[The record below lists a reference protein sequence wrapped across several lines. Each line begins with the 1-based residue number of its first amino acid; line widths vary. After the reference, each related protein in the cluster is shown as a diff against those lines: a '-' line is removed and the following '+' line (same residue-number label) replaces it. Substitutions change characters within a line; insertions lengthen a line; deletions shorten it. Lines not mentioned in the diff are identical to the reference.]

1 MKQLTSLRSFPSQ
14 HKSTWLGLIFSLFCM
29 GLFAQ
34 NDSIPGEP
42 YTVFDA
48 DRDYNDYRY
57 NRAQSAF
64 LQLVR
69 DDADFNDKKVI
80 QSLADTY
87 FFNSQYNQS
96 YTWYR
101 KLISLYP
108 DDVQSIYYLRASI
121 SARSSENYSIA
132 DRYMQQYFVMEK
144 GTVIED
150 LYIDDLNYLDSIAD
164 LRPKYIVETTK
175 INTEQSDFSS
185 AFFGP
190 DKLVFS
196 STYQASG
203 QRDYQWTG
211 EPFLD
216 LYIADIGEEGQL
228 ENTEQ
233 IEGDINTAFHESSA
247 VFTKDLDRVYFTR
260 NNYKNGKKR
269 ADRKNTVRLK
279 LLTATV
285 DDDGNWSDVEELPFN
300 NDNYSVAHP
309 ALSLDG
315 KKLYFASDMPGTT
328 GESDLWYVDIY
339 KDGSYGD
346 PINLGQK
353 VNTEGRESFPY
364 IAEDGALYFT
374 SDALVGFGGFD
385 LFKAELTNS
394 GIARAP
400 ENMGL
405 PINSAGDDFGF
416 LLQTDTNTGYIS
428 SNRDGN
434 RGSASDQIYYFKPS
448 KCVVEIEGIVTDT
461 NTGNLMPGA
470 TVKLLDMGMNV
481 IAEQI
486 VQQDARYSFPEQVE
500 CGQAYYLITENGLA
514 YSIAETTFI
523 APTTSQTVSV
533 DMAIETFSQDCPPY
547 DLGCL
552 LGLNPIYFDLNKYY
566 IRPDAEI
573 ELTKVYNAMIRF
585 PEMIIRIESHTDSRS
600 PQSYNLRLSQNRATS
615 TRNWLIQRGI
625 APSRLTAVGYGESQ
639 LINRCA
645 DGVPCS
651 EAEHQLNRRS
661 MFLIENYSMLPM
673 SAISTSNRPA
683 QPSLQVARPA
693 VNTATTTTP
702 VSPPIPPIVQ
712 STPPAIPPVVVPPAQ
727 VNTPQ
732 QTTAPQ
738 VVAPTP
744 QPTAVQPTEQA
755 SSDAA
760 QPSEAPD
767 EEPSTIVTQ
776 VNPKPTVQNTPSTN
790 AEGENTTEQPTVRS
804 ADEAL
809 QILENHR
816 NQSKDETNDLKQ
828 NRATTPNTEPQS
840 IVIKIKENS
849 PPPPTKPIPTSANSP
864 KSNEVMNEN
873 APKVRS
879 AEEALKILE
888 NYRKNKQGSTPNVTT
903 PAKTKVKPNN
913 DLLPENLPN
922 EKAPADT
929 LNDIVAQIKAN
940 NNNIVSNNMQS
951 ILNQSEVIYVVQ
963 IAALINRRDVN
974 HKVFRGLGG
983 LSIEKFKEFHRYLYR
998 PTTSYKQAKMAQ
1010 RHVISKGF
1018 KKSFVVAY
1026 VNGTRTS
1033 ALEVAKL
1040 NRK

>member
-1 MKQLTSLRSFPSQ
+1 MKQITSLETLRCNQ
-14 HKSTWLGLIFSLFCM
+14 TIYWLGVVFILLVFSSAI
-29 GLFAQ
+29 GQ
-34 NDSIPGEP
+34 NDSIPKEP
-42 YTVFDA
+42 YNIFDA

-69 DDADFNDKKVI
+69 DDADFTDKKVI

-108 DDVQSIYYLRASI
+108 EDIKSIYYLRASI
-121 SARSSENYSIA
+121 SARSNENYSIA
-132 DRYMQQYFVMEK
+132 DRYMQKYFSMVK

-150 LYIDDLNYLDSIAD
+150 LYVADLNYLDSIAE

-185 AFFGP
+185 AFFGQ

-196 STYQASG
+196 STFQASG
-203 QRDYQWTG
+203 QRDYDWTG

-216 LYIADIGEEGQL
+216 LYIADIGDEGQL
-228 ENTEQ
+228 ENTQ
-233 IEGDINTAFHESSA
+233 KIEGDINTAFHESSA
-247 VFTKDLDRVYFTR
+247 VFTKDLKTVYFTR

-269 ADRKNTVRLK
+269 TDRKNTVRLK
-279 LLTATV
+279 LLTASV
-285 DDDGNWSDVEELPFN
+285 DEDGNWSDVEELPFN

-315 KKLYFASDMPGTT
+315 KKLFFASDMPGTT

-364 IAEDGALYFT
+364 IASNGNFYFT
-374 SDALVGFGGFD
+374 SDALIGFGGFD
-385 LFKAELTNS
+385 VFKAELSDS
-394 GIARAP
+394 GIARDP

-448 KCVVEIEGIVTDT
+448 KCVVEITGLVRDS

-470 TVKLLDMGMNV
+470 TVKLLDMGMNI

-486 VQQDARYSFPEQVE
+486 VQQDARYSFPEEVE

-514 YSIAETTFI
+514 YSIAETTFV
-523 APTTSQTVSV
+523 APTTSQSISV
-533 DMAIETFSQDCPPY
+533 DMEIETFSKDCPPY

-552 LGLNPIYFDLNKYY
+552 LGLNPIYFDLNKYF
-566 IRPDAEI
+566 IRQDAEI
-573 ELTKVYNAMIRF
+573 ELTKVFNAMIRF
-585 PEMIIRIESHTDSRS
+585 PELIIRIESHTDSRS

-625 APSRLTAVGYGESQ
+625 APTRLTAVGYGESQ

-645 DGVPCS
+645 DGVPCT

-661 MFLIENYSMLPM
+661 MFIIENYQILSGGSGTYRL
-673 SAISTSNRPA
+673 NRPTQA
-683 QPSLQVARPA
+683 NSQVPMPN
-693 VNTATTTTP
+693 VNTPTIAAMPSPIPQPIESRVQYTNPTRPTP
-702 VSPPIPPIVQ
+702 VVPPVRV
-712 STPPAIPPVVVPPAQ
+712 SHSSNAIPPVVTSP
-727 VNTPQ
+727 
-732 QTTAPQ
+732 
-738 VVAPTP
+738 
-744 QPTAVQPTEQA
+744 
-755 SSDAA
+755 
-760 QPSEAPD
+760 
-767 EEPSTIVTQ
+767 
-776 VNPKPTVQNTPSTN
+776 
-790 AEGENTTEQPTVRS
+790 
-804 ADEAL
+804 AL
-809 QILENHR
+809 QSTLQGQEMPDAIVVQDRSNSSP
-816 NQSKDETNDLKQ
+816 QSKNEQ
-828 NRATTPNTEPQS
+828 Q
-840 IVIKIKENS
+840 
-849 PPPPTKPIPTSANSP
+849 PP
-864 KSNEVMNEN
+864 
-873 APKVRS
+873 VRS
-879 AEEALKILE
+879 AEEALKILDNHRNQNGE
-888 NYRKNKQGSTPNVTT
+888 VTPINLRPPAPSQTIVIQVKSKTNTAEDSTISKTSPTVRSAEEALQILKNHRNKTQAANSKPYKPVS
-903 PAKTKVKPNN
+903 AKALANTGVRPV
-913 DLLPENLPN
+913 NLPN
-922 EKAPADT
+922 EKEPSDT
-929 LNDIVAQIKAN
+929 LDEIVAKLKVKQNPSLSFNAQKALADAD
-940 NNNIVSNNMQS
+940 V
-951 ILNQSEVIYVVQ
+951 VYVVQ

-974 HKVFRGLGG
+974 HKVFRGLSG
-983 LSIEKFKEFHRYLYR
+983 LSTEKFREFHRYLYR
-998 PTTSYKQAKMAQ
+998 PTASYQQAKIAKQ
-1010 RHVISKGF
+1010 HVISKGF
-1018 KKSFVVAY
+1018 TKAFIVAY

-1033 ALEVAKL
+1033 AWEVAKL
-1040 NRK
+1040 NNQN

>member
-1 MKQLTSLRSFPSQ
+1 MKQFTSLETLRRNQTIS
-14 HKSTWLGLIFSLFCM
+14 WLVTLVFTLIFSSAL
-29 GLFAQ
+29 AQ
-34 NDSIPGEP
+34 NDSIPNKP

-48 DRDYNDYRY
+48 DRDYDDYRY

-64 LQLVR
+64 LKLVR
-69 DDADFNDKKVI
+69 DDADFTDKKVI

-108 DDVQSIYYLRASI
+108 EDIKSIHYLRASI
-121 SARSSENYSIA
+121 SARSNENYAIA
-132 DRYMQQYFVMEK
+132 DRYMQQYFRIEK

-150 LYIDDLNYLDSIAD
+150 LYVEDLNYLDSIAE

-185 AFFGP
+185 AFFGK

-203 QRDYQWTG
+203 QRDYDWTG

-228 ENTEQ
+228 ENTQQ

-247 VFTKDLDRVYFTR
+247 VFSKDLDRVYFTR

-285 DDDGNWSDVEELPFN
+285 DDDGNWSDVEELSFN

-364 IAEDGALYFT
+364 VGDDGNLYFT

-385 LFKAELTNS
+385 VFKAELSDS
-394 GIARAP
+394 GIARDP

-448 KCVVEIEGIVTDT
+448 KCVVEISGLVKDS
-461 NTGNLMPGA
+461 NTGELMPGA
-470 TVKLLDMGMNV
+470 TVKLLDMGMNI

-486 VQQDARYSFPEQVE
+486 VQQDARYSFPEEVE
-500 CGQAYYLITENGLA
+500 CGEAYYLITENGLA
-514 YSIAETTFI
+514 YSVAETTFV
-523 APTTSQTVSV
+523 APTSSQSVSV

-566 IRPDAEI
+566 IRSDAEI
-573 ELTKVYNAMIRF
+573 ELTKVFNAMTRF
-585 PEMIIRIESHTDSRS
+585 PELIVRIESHTDSRS

-625 APSRLTAVGYGESQ
+625 APSRLTAIGYGESQ

-645 DGVPCS
+645 DGVPCT

-661 MFLIENYSMLPM
+661 MFIIENYQMLPM
-673 SAISTSNRPA
+673 GTTSTPTRPA
-683 QPSLQVARPA
+683 QAYSQVPRPT
-693 VNTATTTTP
+693 VNTAATATVPSPFPQPTAPRIQNTTP
-702 VSPPIPPIVQ
+702 TRPTPVVPPVRVSPPP
-712 STPPAIPPVVVPPAQ
+712 SAIPPVVTSPPAQ
-727 VNTPQ
+727 NTPRDQ
-732 QTTAPQ
+732 EEPAPIVIQ
-738 VVAPTP
+738 VTP
-744 QPTAVQPTEQA
+744 QPKVQTPPSPVSESKA
-755 SSDAA
+755 S
-760 QPSEAPD
+760 ENG
-767 EEPSTIVTQ
+767 STQQGLDTQ
-776 VNPKPTVQNTPSTN
+776 QTP
-790 AEGENTTEQPTVRS
+790 VRS
-804 ADEAL
+804 AEEAL
-809 QILENHR
+809 QILENRR
-816 NQSKDETNDLKQ
+816 NQDVKAVPKS
-828 NRATTPNTEPQS
+828 PQPPAS
-840 IVIKIKENS
+840 PQTIVIQIKPEPKTEERSITTTKTS
-849 PPPPTKPIPTSANSP
+849 PP
-864 KSNEVMNEN
+864 
-873 APKVRS
+873 VRS
-879 AEEALKILE
+879 AEEALQIL
-888 NYRKNKQGSTPNVTT
+888 KNHRNKTQETNSNTPKRTGTKTSLHQGL
-903 PAKTKVKPNN
+903 KPV
-913 DLLPENLPN
+913 NLPN
-922 EKAPADT
+922 EQAPADT
-929 LNDIVAQIKAN
+929 LDDIVAKLKAN
-940 NNNIVSNNMQS
+940 KNNSASFNAKNVLADADIV
-951 ILNQSEVIYVVQ
+951 YVVQ

-974 HKVFRGLGG
+974 HKVFRGLSG
-983 LSIEKFKEFHRYLYR
+983 LSTEKFREFHRYLYR
-998 PTTSYKQAKMAQ
+998 PTASYQQAKIAQ

-1018 KKSFVVAY
+1018 TKAFIVAY

-1033 ALEVAKL
+1033 AREVAKL
-1040 NRK
+1040 NNQN

>member
-1 MKQLTSLRSFPSQ
+1 MKQFTSLGTLRSNQSIYWFGIVFFM
-14 HKSTWLGLIFSLFCM
+14 LVFSSVI
-29 GLFAQ
+29 AQ
-34 NDSIPGEP
+34 NDSIPKEP
-42 YTVFDA
+42 YNVFDA
-48 DRDYNDYRY
+48 DRDYNDFRY

-64 LQLVR
+64 LKLVR
-69 DDADFNDKKVI
+69 DDADFTDKKVI

-108 DDVQSIYYLRASI
+108 EDIKPIYYLRASI
-121 SARSSENYSIA
+121 SARSNENYAIA
-132 DRYMQQYFVMEK
+132 DRYMQQYFRMEK

-150 LYIDDLNYLDSIAD
+150 LYVTDLNYLDSIAE

-185 AFFGP
+185 AFFGK

-203 QRDYQWTG
+203 QRDYEWTG

-228 ENTEQ
+228 ENTQQ

-247 VFTKDLDRVYFTR
+247 VFTKDLKTVYFTR

-269 ADRKNTVRLK
+269 TDRKNTVRLK
-279 LLTATV
+279 LLTASV
-285 DDDGNWSDVEELPFN
+285 DEDGNWSDVEELPFN

-315 KKLYFASDMPGTT
+315 KKLFFASDMPGTT

-364 IAEDGALYFT
+364 IADDGTLYFT
-374 SDALVGFGGFD
+374 SDALLGFGGFD
-385 LFKAELTNS
+385 IFKAELSDS
-394 GIARAP
+394 GIARDP

-416 LLQTDTNTGYIS
+416 LIQTETNTGYIS

-448 KCVVEIEGIVTDT
+448 KCVVEITGLVRDS

-470 TVKLLDMGMNV
+470 TVKLLDMGMNI

-486 VQQDARYSFPEQVE
+486 VQQDARYSFPEEVE

-514 YSIAETTFI
+514 YSVAETTFV
-523 APTTSQTVSV
+523 APTTSQSVSV
-533 DMAIETFSQDCPPY
+533 DMEIETFSQDCPPY

-552 LGLNPIYFDLNKYY
+552 LGLNPIYFDLNKYF

-573 ELTKVYNAMIRF
+573 ELTKVFNAMIRF
-585 PEMIIRIESHTDSRS
+585 PELIIRIESHTDSRS

-625 APSRLTAVGYGESQ
+625 APSRLSAVGYGESQ

-645 DGVPCS
+645 DGVPCT

-661 MFLIENYSMLPM
+661 MFIIENYQILSGGSGTYKL
-673 SAISTSNRPA
+673 NRPTQA
-683 QPSLQVARPA
+683 YSQVAMPNVNTPTTAVMPPPVTQSIVPRVQNTSQTRPAPVVPSLQVSPQPIATPP
-693 VNTATTTTP
+693 VVTSQTPSVGTA
-702 VSPPIPPIVQ
+702 PPSQ
-712 STPPAIPPVVVPPAQ
+712 STPKVQEEPVAIVIQ
-727 VNTPQ
+727 VRPN
-732 QTTAPQ
+732 
-738 VVAPTP
+738 
-744 QPTAVQPTEQA
+744 A
-755 SSDAA
+755 SSQTPLNAS
-760 QPSEAPD
+760 SETEVKYFESEQLQQNQND
-767 EEPSTIVTQ
+767 E
-776 VNPKPTVQNTPSTN
+776 TPS
-790 AEGENTTEQPTVRS
+790 
-804 ADEAL
+804 
-809 QILENHR
+809 
-816 NQSKDETNDLKQ
+816 
-828 NRATTPNTEPQS
+828 
-840 IVIKIKENS
+840 
-849 PPPPTKPIPTSANSP
+849 
-864 KSNEVMNEN
+864 
-873 APKVRS
+873 VRS
-879 AEEALKILE
+879 AEEALQILE
-888 NYRKNKQGSTPNVTT
+888 IHRNQNEKVTPTT
-903 PAKTKVKPNN
+903 PQPPPSSQPIVIQVKAEPNSEKNSTVTPKTSPQVRSAEEALQILQNHRNKTQSANSKPSISTTTIVSTNTGN
-913 DLLPENLPN
+913 KPVNLPN
-922 EKAPADT
+922 ENAPADT
-929 LNDIVAQIKAN
+929 LDTIVAKLKAKHNSSSSFNAQKALAGADIV
-940 NNNIVSNNMQS
+940 
-951 ILNQSEVIYVVQ
+951 YVVQ

-974 HKVFRGLGG
+974 HKVFRGLSG
-983 LSIEKFKEFHRYLYR
+983 LSTEKFKEFHRYLYR
-998 PTTSYKQAKMAQ
+998 PTASYQQAKIAQ
-1010 RHVISKGF
+1010 QHVISKGF
-1018 KKSFVVAY
+1018 TKAFIVAY
-1026 VNGTRTS
+1026 VSGSRTS
-1033 ALEVAKL
+1033 AWEVAKL
-1040 NRK
+1040 RNQN

>member
-1 MKQLTSLRSFPSQ
+1 MKQITSLETLRCNQ
-14 HKSTWLGLIFSLFCM
+14 TIYWLGIVFILLVFSSAI
-29 GLFAQ
+29 GQ
-34 NDSIPGEP
+34 NDSIPKEP
-42 YTVFDA
+42 YNIFDA

-69 DDADFNDKKVI
+69 DDADFTDKKVI

-108 DDVQSIYYLRASI
+108 EDIKSIYYLRASI
-121 SARSSENYSIA
+121 SARSNENYSIA
-132 DRYMQQYFVMEK
+132 DRYMQKYFSMVK

-150 LYIDDLNYLDSIAD
+150 LYVADLNYLDSIAE

-185 AFFGP
+185 AFFGQ

-196 STYQASG
+196 STFQASG
-203 QRDYQWTG
+203 QRDYDWTG

-216 LYIADIGEEGQL
+216 LYIADIGDEGQL
-228 ENTEQ
+228 ENTQ
-233 IEGDINTAFHESSA
+233 KIEGDINTAFHESSA
-247 VFTKDLDRVYFTR
+247 VFTKDLKTVYFTR

-269 ADRKNTVRLK
+269 TDRKNTVRLK
-279 LLTATV
+279 LLTASV
-285 DDDGNWSDVEELPFN
+285 DEDGNWSDVEELPFN

-315 KKLYFASDMPGTT
+315 KKLFFASDMPGTT

-364 IAEDGALYFT
+364 IASNGNFYFT
-374 SDALVGFGGFD
+374 SDALIGFGGFD
-385 LFKAELTNS
+385 VFKAELSDS
-394 GIARAP
+394 GIARDP

-448 KCVVEIEGIVTDT
+448 KCVVEITGLVRDS

-470 TVKLLDMGMNV
+470 TVKLLDMGMNI

-486 VQQDARYSFPEQVE
+486 VQQDARYSFPEEVE

-514 YSIAETTFI
+514 YSIAETTFV
-523 APTTSQTVSV
+523 APTTSQSISV
-533 DMAIETFSQDCPPY
+533 DMEIETFSKDCPPY
-547 DLGCL
+547 ALGCL
-552 LGLNPIYFDLNKYY
+552 LGLNPIYFDLNKYF
-566 IRPDAEI
+566 IRQDAEI
-573 ELTKVYNAMIRF
+573 ELTKVFNAMIRF
-585 PEMIIRIESHTDSRS
+585 PELIIRIESHTDSRS

-625 APSRLTAVGYGESQ
+625 APTRLTAVGYGESQ

-645 DGVPCS
+645 DGVPCT

-661 MFLIENYSMLPM
+661 MFIIENYQILSGGSGTYRL
-673 SAISTSNRPA
+673 NRPTQA
-683 QPSLQVARPA
+683 NSQVPMPN
-693 VNTATTTTP
+693 VNTPTIAAMP
-702 VSPPIPPIVQ
+702 FPIPQPTEPRVQ
-712 STPPAIPPVVVPPAQ
+712 NPKPTRPMPVVPPVRVSLPANAIPPVVTSP
-727 VNTPQ
+727 
-732 QTTAPQ
+732 
-738 VVAPTP
+738 
-744 QPTAVQPTEQA
+744 
-755 SSDAA
+755 
-760 QPSEAPD
+760 
-767 EEPSTIVTQ
+767 
-776 VNPKPTVQNTPSTN
+776 
-790 AEGENTTEQPTVRS
+790 
-804 ADEAL
+804 AL
-809 QILENHR
+809 QSTLQGQEMPDAIVVQDRSNSSP
-816 NQSKDETNDLKQ
+816 QSKNEQ
-828 NRATTPNTEPQS
+828 Q
-840 IVIKIKENS
+840 
-849 PPPPTKPIPTSANSP
+849 PP
-864 KSNEVMNEN
+864 
-873 APKVRS
+873 VRS
-879 AEEALKILE
+879 AEEALKILDNHRNQNGE
-888 NYRKNKQGSTPNVTT
+888 VTPINLRPPAPSQTIVIQVKPKTNTAEDSTISKTSPTVRSAEEALQILKNHRNKTQAANSKPYNPV
-903 PAKTKVKPNN
+903 PAKALANTGVRPV
-913 DLLPENLPN
+913 NLPN
-922 EKAPADT
+922 EKAPSDT
-929 LNDIVAQIKAN
+929 LDEIVAKLKVKQNPSLSFNAQKALADAD
-940 NNNIVSNNMQS
+940 V
-951 ILNQSEVIYVVQ
+951 VYVVQ

-974 HKVFRGLGG
+974 HKVFRGLSG
-983 LSIEKFKEFHRYLYR
+983 LSTEKFREFHRYLYR
-998 PTTSYKQAKMAQ
+998 PTASYQQAKIAQ
-1010 RHVISKGF
+1010 QHVISKGF
-1018 KKSFVVAY
+1018 TKAFIVAY

-1033 ALEVAKL
+1033 AWEVAKL
-1040 NRK
+1040 NNQN

>member
-1 MKQLTSLRSFPSQ
+1 MKQFTSLETLCSNQ
-14 HKSTWLGLIFSLFCM
+14 TIYWLGMVFITLVFSSAI
-29 GLFAQ
+29 AQ
-34 NDSIPGEP
+34 NDSIPNEP
-42 YTVFDA
+42 YNIFDA
-48 DRDYNDYRY
+48 DRDYDDYRY

-69 DDADFNDKKVI
+69 DDADFTDKKVI

-108 DDVQSIYYLRASI
+108 EDIKSIYYLRASI
-121 SARSSENYSIA
+121 SARSNENYAIA
-132 DRYMQQYFVMEK
+132 DRYMQQYFRMEK

-150 LYIDDLNYLDSIAD
+150 LYVSDLNYLDSIAE

-185 AFFGP
+185 AFFGE

-203 QRDYQWTG
+203 QRDYDWTG

-216 LYIADIGEEGQL
+216 LYIADIGDEGQL
-228 ENTEQ
+228 ENTQQ

-247 VFTKDLDRVYFTR
+247 VFTKDLETVYFTR
-260 NNYKNGKKR
+260 NNFKNGKKR
-269 ADRKNTVRLK
+269 TDRKNTVRLK
-279 LLTATV
+279 LLSASV
-285 DDDGNWSDVEELPFN
+285 DEDGNWSDVEELPFN

-315 KKLYFASDMPGTT
+315 KKLFFASDMPGTT

-364 IAEDGALYFT
+364 IADDGTLYFT
-374 SDALVGFGGFD
+374 SDALIGFGGFD
-385 LFKAELTNS
+385 VFKAELSDS
-394 GIARAP
+394 GIARDP

-416 LLQTDTNTGYIS
+416 LLKTETNTGYIS

-448 KCVVEIEGIVTDT
+448 KCVVEITGLVRDI

-470 TVKLLDMGMNV
+470 TVKLLDMGMNI

-486 VQQDARYSFPEQVE
+486 VQQDARYSFPEEVE

-514 YSIAETTFI
+514 YSIAETTFV
-523 APTTSQTVSV
+523 APTTSQSVSV
-533 DMAIETFSQDCPPY
+533 DMEIETFSQDCPPY

-552 LGLNPIYFDLNKYY
+552 LGLNPIYFDLNKYF

-573 ELTKVYNAMIRF
+573 ELTKVFNAMIRF
-585 PEMIIRIESHTDSRS
+585 PELIVRIESHTDSRS

-625 APSRLTAVGYGESQ
+625 APSRLSAFGYGESQ

-645 DGVPCS
+645 DGVPCT

-661 MFLIENYSMLPM
+661 MFIIENYQMLPANM
-673 SAISTSNRPA
+673 TSTPTPPTQAYSQVSRP
-683 QPSLQVARPA
+683 S
-693 VNTATTTTP
+693 VNTPTTATVPPLVRPTTVPRVQNTPTTRPTP
-702 VSPPIPPIVQ
+702 VVPPARVS
-712 STPPAIPPVVVPPAQ
+712 STPTAIPPVVTSAPPVATPPPTQSTPEGKEEAAAIVVQ
-727 VNTPQ
+727 VRPNPSSQTPPNAL
-732 QTTAPQ
+732 TETSIKAPESESS
-738 VVAPTP
+738 P
-744 QPTAVQPTEQA
+744 Q
-755 SSDAA
+755 S
-760 QPSEAPD
+760 
-767 EEPSTIVTQ
+767 
-776 VNPKPTVQNTPSTN
+776 QNTQ
-790 AEGENTTEQPTVRS
+790 QPPVRS
-804 ADEAL
+804 AEEAL

-816 NQSKDETNDLKQ
+816 NQSGELTPKTPQPPASSQTIVIQVKPKTTTEEDSK
-828 NRATTPNTEPQS
+828 TTPKT
-840 IVIKIKENS
+840 S
-849 PPPPTKPIPTSANSP
+849 PP
-864 KSNEVMNEN
+864 
-873 APKVRS
+873 VRS
-879 AEEALKILE
+879 AEEALQILQ
-888 NYRKNKQGSTPNVTT
+888 NHRNKTQSTNSNPSKPIPTIASANTQ
-903 PAKTKVKPNN
+903 TKPV
-913 DLLPENLPN
+913 NLPN
-922 EKAPADT
+922 ENAPADT
-929 LNDIVAQIKAN
+929 LDAIVATLKAKQNSSSSFNAQKALADADIV
-940 NNNIVSNNMQS
+940 
-951 ILNQSEVIYVVQ
+951 YVVQ

-974 HKVFRGLGG
+974 HKVFRGLSG
-983 LSIEKFKEFHRYLYR
+983 LSTEKFREFHRYLYR
-998 PTTSYKQAKMAQ
+998 PSASYQQAKIAQ

-1018 KKSFVVAY
+1018 TKAFIVAY
-1026 VNGTRTS
+1026 VNGARTS
-1033 ALEVAKL
+1033 AWEVAKL
-1040 NRK
+1040 NNQN

>member
-1 MKQLTSLRSFPSQ
+1 MKQFTSLGTLRSNQSIY
-14 HKSTWLGLIFSLFCM
+14 WLGIVFFMLAFS
-29 GLFAQ
+29 GVIAQ
-34 NDSIPGEP
+34 NDSIPKEP
-42 YTVFDA
+42 YNVFDA
-48 DRDYNDYRY
+48 DRDYNDFRY

-64 LQLVR
+64 LKLVR
-69 DDADFNDKKVI
+69 DDADFTDKKVI

-108 DDVQSIYYLRASI
+108 EDIKPIYYLRASI
-121 SARSSENYSIA
+121 SARSNENYAIA
-132 DRYMQQYFVMEK
+132 DRYMQQYFRMEK

-150 LYIDDLNYLDSIAD
+150 LYVTDLNYLDSIAE

-185 AFFGP
+185 AFFGK

-203 QRDYQWTG
+203 QRDYEWTG

-228 ENTEQ
+228 ENTQQ

-247 VFTKDLDRVYFTR
+247 VFTKDLKTVYFTR
-260 NNYKNGKKR
+260 NNFKNGKKR
-269 ADRKNTVRLK
+269 SDRKNTVRLK
-279 LLTATV
+279 LMTANV

-315 KKLYFASDMPGTT
+315 KKLFFASDMPGTT

-364 IAEDGALYFT
+364 IADDGNLYFT
-374 SDALVGFGGFD
+374 SDALLGFGGFD
-385 LFKAELTNS
+385 IFKAELSDS
-394 GIARAP
+394 GIARDP

-416 LLQTDTNTGYIS
+416 LIQTETNTGYIS

-448 KCVVEIEGIVTDT
+448 KCVVEITGIVTDSK
-461 NTGNLMPGA
+461 TGNLMPGA
-470 TVKLLDMGMNV
+470 TVKLLDMGMNM

-486 VQQDARYSFPEQVE
+486 VQQDARYSFPEEVE
-500 CGQAYYLITENGLA
+500 CGQVYYLITENGLA
-514 YSIAETTFI
+514 YSIAETTFV
-523 APTTSQTVSV
+523 APTTSQSVSV
-533 DMAIETFSQDCPPY
+533 DMEIETFSQDCPPY

-552 LGLNPIYFDLNKYY
+552 LGLNPIYFDLNKYF

-573 ELTKVYNAMIRF
+573 ELTKVFNAMIRF
-585 PEMIIRIESHTDSRS
+585 PELIIRIESHTDSRS

-625 APSRLTAVGYGESQ
+625 APTRLSAVGYGESQ

-645 DGVPCS
+645 DGVPCT

-661 MFLIENYSMLPM
+661 MFIIENYQILSGGSGTYKLNRPIQNHSQVPTPNVNTPTKEVMPPPVTQTTVPGVQNT
-673 SAISTSNRPA
+673 SPKRPAPVVPPVRISTT
-683 QPSLQVARPA
+683 PS
-693 VNTATTTTP
+693 T
-702 VSPPIPPIVQ
+702 
-712 STPPAIPPVVVPPAQ
+712 IPPVVTSTSPVETSPPLQ
-727 VNTPQ
+727 GTPQ
-732 QTTAPQ
+732 LQ
-738 VVAPTP
+738 
-744 QPTAVQPTEQA
+744 
-755 SSDAA
+755 
-760 QPSEAPD
+760 
-767 EEPSTIVTQ
+767 EEPDAIVIQ
-776 VNPKPTVQNTPSTN
+776 VRPNSSSQSKNEQQTPI
-790 AEGENTTEQPTVRS
+790 RS
-804 ADEAL
+804 AEEAL
-809 QILENHR
+809 QILESHR
-816 NQSKDETNDLKQ
+816 NQNEEVTP
-828 NRATTPNTEPQS
+828 TTPQPPVASQP
-840 IVIKIKENS
+840 IVIQVQVKPTPEKDSTTPITS
-849 PPPPTKPIPTSANSP
+849 PR
-864 KSNEVMNEN
+864 
-873 APKVRS
+873 VRS
-879 AEEALKILE
+879 AEEALQILQ
-888 NYRKNKQGSTPNVTT
+888 NHRNKTQSANSKPSKSTLTT
-903 PAKTKVKPNN
+903 ASTNTGTKPV
-913 DLLPENLPN
+913 NLPN
-922 EKAPADT
+922 ENAPADT
-929 LNDIVAQIKAN
+929 LDTIVAKLKAKHNSSSSFNAQKALADADIV
-940 NNNIVSNNMQS
+940 
-951 ILNQSEVIYVVQ
+951 YVVQ
-963 IAALINRRDVN
+963 IAALINRKDVN
-974 HKVFRGLGG
+974 NRVFRGLSG
-983 LSIEKFKEFHRYLYR
+983 LSTEKFRDFHRYLYR
-998 PTTSYKQAKMAQ
+998 PTASYQQAKIAQ

-1018 KKSFVVAY
+1018 TTAFIVAY

-1040 NRK
+1040 NNQN

>member
-1 MKQLTSLRSFPSQ
+1 MKQFTSLETLRRNQTIS
-14 HKSTWLGLIFSLFCM
+14 WLVTLVFTLIFSSAL
-29 GLFAQ
+29 AQ
-34 NDSIPGEP
+34 NDSIPNKP

-48 DRDYNDYRY
+48 DRDYDDYRY

-69 DDADFNDKKVI
+69 DDADFTDKKVI

-108 DDVQSIYYLRASI
+108 EDIKSIYYLRASI
-121 SARSSENYSIA
+121 SARSNENYAIA
-132 DRYMQQYFVMEK
+132 DRYMQQYFRMEK

-150 LYIDDLNYLDSIAD
+150 LYVEDLNYLDSIAE
-164 LRPKYIVETTK
+164 LRPKYIVEKTK

-185 AFFGP
+185 AFFGK

-203 QRDYQWTG
+203 QRDYDWTG

-228 ENTEQ
+228 ENTQQ

-285 DDDGNWSDVEELPFN
+285 DDDGNWSDVEELSFN

-364 IAEDGALYFT
+364 VADDGNLYFT

-385 LFKAELTNS
+385 VFKAELSDS
-394 GIARAP
+394 GIARDP

-448 KCVVEIEGIVTDT
+448 KCVVEIRGLVKDS
-461 NTGNLMPGA
+461 NTGELMPGA
-470 TVKLLDMGMNV
+470 TVKLLDMGMNI

-486 VQQDARYSFPEQVE
+486 VQQDARYSFPEEVE
-500 CGQAYYLITENGLA
+500 CGEAYYLITENGLA
-514 YSIAETTFI
+514 YSVAETTFV
-523 APTTSQTVSV
+523 APTTSQSVSV

-573 ELTKVYNAMIRF
+573 ELTKVFNAMTRF
-585 PEMIIRIESHTDSRS
+585 PELIVRIESHTDSRS

-615 TRNWLIQRGI
+615 TRNWLLQRGI
-625 APSRLTAVGYGESQ
+625 APSRLSAVGYGESQ

-645 DGVPCS
+645 DGVPCT

-661 MFLIENYSMLPM
+661 MFIIENYQMLPM
-673 SAISTSNRPA
+673 GTTSTPTRPA
-683 QPSLQVARPA
+683 QAYLQVTRPT
-693 VNTATTTTP
+693 VNTAATAAVPSPIPQPIAPRVQNTTP
-702 VSPPIPPIVQ
+702 TIPTPVVPPVRVSPPP
-712 STPPAIPPVVVPPAQ
+712 SAIPPVVTSTPPVVTSPPAQ
-727 VNTPQ
+727 NTPRGQ
-732 QTTAPQ
+732 EEPAPIVIQ
-738 VVAPTP
+738 VTP
-744 QPTAVQPTEQA
+744 QPNVQTPPSAVSESKESENGSTQQGLNTQTQQP
-755 SSDAA
+755 
-760 QPSEAPD
+760 P
-767 EEPSTIVTQ
+767 
-776 VNPKPTVQNTPSTN
+776 
-790 AEGENTTEQPTVRS
+790 VRS
-804 ADEAL
+804 AKEAL

-816 NQSKDETNDLKQ
+816 NQDAKAVPK
-828 NRATTPNTEPQS
+828 TPQPPAPPQT
-840 IVIKIKENS
+840 IVIQFKPEPTTEERSTTTKTS
-849 PPPPTKPIPTSANSP
+849 PP
-864 KSNEVMNEN
+864 
-873 APKVRS
+873 VRS
-879 AEEALKILE
+879 AAEALQILE
-888 NYRKNKQGSTPNVTT
+888 NHRNKTQNPNTPKRIGTQTSLNQGL
-903 PAKTKVKPNN
+903 KPV
-913 DLLPENLPN
+913 NLPN
-922 EKAPADT
+922 EQAPADT
-929 LNDIVAQIKAN
+929 LDDIVAKLKAN
-940 NNNIVSNNMQS
+940 KNNSASFNLQNVLADADIV
-951 ILNQSEVIYVVQ
+951 YVVQ

-974 HKVFRGLGG
+974 HKVFRGLSG
-983 LSIEKFKEFHRYLYR
+983 LSTEKFREFHRYLYR
-998 PTTSYKQAKMAQ
+998 PTASYQQAKIAQ

-1018 KKSFVVAY
+1018 TKAFIVAY

-1033 ALEVAKL
+1033 AREVAKL
-1040 NRK
+1040 NNQN

>member
-1 MKQLTSLRSFPSQ
+1 MKQFTSLETLRSNQ
-14 HKSTWLGLIFSLFCM
+14 TIYWLGMVFITLVFSSAI
-29 GLFAQ
+29 AQ
-34 NDSIPGEP
+34 NDSISNEP
-42 YTVFDA
+42 YNIFDA

-57 NRAQSAF
+57 NRAQSVF

-69 DDADFNDKKVI
+69 DDADFTDKKVI

-108 DDVQSIYYLRASI
+108 EDIKSIYYLRASI
-121 SARSSENYSIA
+121 SARSNENYAIA
-132 DRYMQQYFVMEK
+132 DRYMQQYFRMEK

-150 LYIDDLNYLDSIAD
+150 LYVTDLNYLDSIAE

-185 AFFGP
+185 AFFGE

-203 QRDYQWTG
+203 QRDYDWTG

-216 LYIADIGEEGQL
+216 LYIADIGDEGQL
-228 ENTEQ
+228 ENTQQ

-247 VFTKDLDRVYFTR
+247 VFSKDLKTVYFTR

-269 ADRKNTVRLK
+269 TDRKNTVRLK
-279 LLTATV
+279 LLKASV
-285 DDDGNWSDVEELPFN
+285 DEDGNWSDVEELPFN

-315 KKLYFASDMPGTT
+315 RKLFFASDMPGTT

-339 KDGSYGD
+339 KDDSYGD

-364 IAEDGALYFT
+364 IADDGTLYFT
-374 SDALVGFGGFD
+374 SDALIGFGGFD
-385 LFKAELTNS
+385 LFKAELTDS
-394 GIARAP
+394 GIARDP

-416 LLQTDTNTGYIS
+416 LLTSETNTGYIS

-448 KCVVEIEGIVTDT
+448 KCVVEITGLVRDS

-470 TVKLLDMGMNV
+470 TVKLLDMGMNI

-486 VQQDARYSFPEQVE
+486 VQQDARYSFPEEVE

-514 YSIAETTFI
+514 YSIAETTFV
-523 APTTSQTVSV
+523 APTTSQSVSV
-533 DMAIETFSQDCPPY
+533 DMEIETLSQDCPPY

-552 LGLNPIYFDLNKYY
+552 LGLNPIYFDLNKYF

-573 ELTKVYNAMIRF
+573 ELTKVFNAMIRF
-585 PEMIIRIESHTDSRS
+585 PELIVRIESHTDSRS

-625 APSRLTAVGYGESQ
+625 APSRLSAFGFGESK

-645 DGVPCS
+645 DGVPCT

-661 MFLIENYSMLPM
+661 MFLIENYQMLPTSM
-673 SAISTSNRPA
+673 TSTPTRPTQA
-683 QPSLQVARPA
+683 YSQAPRPT
-693 VNTATTTTP
+693 VNTPTPAAVPSPVPTTTVPRVQNTP
-702 VSPPIPPIVQ
+702 PTRSSPVVPPVRVSQPPI
-712 STPPAIPPVVVPPAQ
+712 AIPPVVTSAPPVVTPTSTQ
-727 VNTPQ
+727 NTPQ
-732 QTTAPQ
+732 GQDEAAAIVIQ
-738 VVAPTP
+738 VRPNPTP
-744 QPTAVQPTEQA
+744 QSPPSA
-755 SSDAA
+755 
-760 QPSEAPD
+760 PSETAIK
-767 EEPSTIVTQ
+767 STESELSPQ
-776 VNPKPTVQNTPSTN
+776 SQNTQ
-790 AEGENTTEQPTVRS
+790 QPPVRS
-804 ADEAL
+804 AEEAL

-816 NQSKDETNDLKQ
+816 NQSGEL
-828 NRATTPNTEPQS
+828 TPKTPQPQAS
-840 IVIKIKENS
+840 SQTIVIQVKPKPTTEEDSTTLKAS
-849 PPPPTKPIPTSANSP
+849 PP
-864 KSNEVMNEN
+864 
-873 APKVRS
+873 VRS
-879 AEEALKILE
+879 AEEALRILQ
-888 NYRKNKQGSTPNVTT
+888 NHRNKTQAANSKPPKPTPTKASTNTGI
-903 PAKTKVKPNN
+903 KPV
-913 DLLPENLPN
+913 NLPN

-929 LNDIVAQIKAN
+929 LDAIVAKLKAKQNSSSSFNAQKALADADIV
-940 NNNIVSNNMQS
+940 
-951 ILNQSEVIYVVQ
+951 YVVQ

-974 HKVFRGLGG
+974 HKVFRGLSG
-983 LSIEKFKEFHRYLYR
+983 LSTEKFREFHRYLYR
-998 PTTSYKQAKMAQ
+998 PTASYQQAKIAQ

-1018 KKSFVVAY
+1018 TKAFIVAY

-1033 ALEVAKL
+1033 AWEIAKL
-1040 NRK
+1040 NNQN

>member
-1 MKQLTSLRSFPSQ
+1 MKQLTSLRSFPSH
-14 HKSTWLGLIFSLFCM
+14 HKNSWLGLIFSLFCM

-48 DRDYNDYRY
+48 DRDFNDYRY

-101 KLISLYP
+101 KLISLSP

-132 DRYMQQYFVMEK
+132 DRYMQQYFAMEN
-144 GTVIED
+144 GSVIED

-164 LRPKYIVETTK
+164 LRPRYIVETTK
-175 INTEQSDFSS
+175 INTDQSDFSS

-203 QRDYQWTG
+203 QRDYDWTG

-216 LYIADIGEEGQL
+216 LYIADIGEDGQL

-269 ADRKNTVRLK
+269 SDRKNTVRLK

-364 IAEDGALYFT
+364 IAEDGVLYFT

-448 KCVVEIEGIVTDT
+448 KCVVEITGIVTDT
-461 NTGNLMPGA
+461 DTGNLMPGA

-500 CGQAYYLITENGLA
+500 CGQAYYLVTENGLA

-533 DMAIETFSQDCPPY
+533 DMAIETYSQDCPPY

-552 LGLNPIYFDLNKYY
+552 LGLKPIYFDLNKYF

-573 ELTKVYNAMIRF
+573 ELTKVFNAMIRF
-585 PEMIIRIESHTDSRS
+585 PELIIRIESHTDSRS

-625 APSRLTAVGYGESQ
+625 APTRLSAVGYGESQ

-645 DGVPCS
+645 DGVPCT

-661 MFLIENYSMLPM
+661 MFIIENYQILSGGSGTYKL
-673 SAISTSNRPA
+673 NRPI
-683 QPSLQVARPA
+683 QPSPSLARP
-693 VNTATTTTP
+693 VLNTPTTTTP
-702 VSPPIPPIVQ
+702 ISTPIPPRAQ
-712 STPPAIPPVVVPPAQ
+712 SRPPATPPVVVPTIQ
-727 VNTPQ
+727 LNTPQ
-732 QTTAPQ
+732 QTNVPQAVVPIPAQTTQQLSAIASQPNAAPG
-738 VVAPTP
+738 
-744 QPTAVQPTEQA
+744 
-755 SSDAA
+755 
-760 QPSEAPD
+760 
-767 EEPSTIVTQ
+767 EEPARIIIQ
-776 VNPKPTVQNTPSTN
+776 VNPKPTIQNTANTN
-790 AEGENTTEQPTVRS
+790 ADVEKTTGQPIVRS
-804 ADEAL
+804 ANEAL
-809 QILENHR
+809 QILETHR

-828 NRATTPNTEPQS
+828 NQTKTTPNTNPQA
-840 IVIKIKENS
+840 IVIKIKQDS
-849 PPPPTKPIPTSANSP
+849 QPPPRKPIPTLSNPPNPNKMANGTVSR
-864 KSNEVMNEN
+864 
-873 APKVRS
+873 VRS
-879 AEEALKILE
+879 AKEALKILE
-888 NYRKNKQGSTPNVTT
+888 NYRNNKLSGIPN
-903 PAKTKVKPNN
+903 ATKLTKPTAKPNN

-929 LNDIVAQIKAN
+929 LNEILAHIKAN
-940 NNNIVSNNMQS
+940 NNYITSTNMQS
-951 ILNQSEVIYVVQ
+951 ILEQSDVIYVVQ

-998 PTTSYKQAKMAQ
+998 PTTSYKHAKMAQ

-1018 KKSFVVAY
+1018 KKSFIVAY
-1026 VNGTRTS
+1026 VNGKRTS
-1033 ALEVAKL
+1033 AWEVARMS
-1040 NRK
+1040 NNN

>member
-1 MKQLTSLRSFPSQ
+1 MKQLTSLRSFSSH
-14 HKSTWLGLIFSLFCM
+14 HKSAWLGLIFSLFCM

-48 DRDYNDYRY
+48 DRDFNDYSY

-108 DDVQSIYYLRASI
+108 DDVQPIYYLRASI

-203 QRDYQWTG
+203 QRDYEWTG

-233 IEGDINTAFHESSA
+233 IEGDVNTAFHESSA

-309 ALSLDG
+309 AMSLDG

-448 KCVVEIEGIVTDT
+448 KCVVEITGIVTDT

-481 IAEQI
+481 IVEQI
-486 VQQDARYSFPEQVE
+486 VQQDARYSFPEEVE
-500 CGQAYYLITENGLA
+500 CGQAYYLVTENGLA
-514 YSIAETTFI
+514 YSIAETTFV
-523 APTTSQTVSV
+523 APATSQTVSV

-625 APSRLTAVGYGESQ
+625 APSRLSAVGYGESQ

-661 MFLIENYSMLPM
+661 MFLIENYSMLQM
-673 SAISTSNRPA
+673 SATSTSNRPT
-683 QPSLQVARPA
+683 QPSPQVARPV
-693 VNTATTTTP
+693 VNTPTTAT
-702 VSPPIPPIVQ
+702 PISPPIVQ

-732 QTTAPQ
+732 QNIAPQ

-744 QPTAVQPTEQA
+744 SPNPVKSTQQA
-755 SSDAA
+755 SSNAA
-760 QPSEAPD
+760 QPNAAPD
-767 EEPSTIVTQ
+767 EEPTTIVIQ
-776 VNPKPTVQNTPSTN
+776 VNPKPTVQNTTNTN
-790 AEGENTTEQPTVRS
+790 AENENTTGQPTIRS
-804 ADEAL
+804 AA
-809 QILENHR
+809 
-816 NQSKDETNDLKQ
+816 
-828 NRATTPNTEPQS
+828 
-840 IVIKIKENS
+840 
-849 PPPPTKPIPTSANSP
+849 
-864 KSNEVMNEN
+864 
-873 APKVRS
+873 
-879 AEEALKILE
+879 EALKILE
-888 NYRKNKQGSTPNVTT
+888 NYRKNKQGSTPNAAT
-903 PAKTKVKPNN
+903 PAKTIVKPNN

-940 NNNIVSNNMQS
+940 NDYIALTNMQS

-1018 KKSFVVAY
+1018 KKSFIVAY

-1033 ALEVAKL
+1033 APEVAKL

>member
-1 MKQLTSLRSFPSQ
+1 
-14 HKSTWLGLIFSLFCM
+14 M

-101 KLISLYP
+101 KLISLSP

-132 DRYMQQYFVMEK
+132 DRYMQQYFAMEK

-150 LYIDDLNYLDSIAD
+150 LYIGDLNYLDSIAD
-164 LRPKYIVETTK
+164 LRPRYIVETTK
-175 INTEQSDFSS
+175 INTDQSDFSS

-203 QRDYQWTG
+203 QRDYDWTG

-216 LYIADIGEEGQL
+216 IYIADIGEDGQL

-269 ADRKNTVRLK
+269 SDRKNTVRLK

-364 IAEDGALYFT
+364 IAEDGVLYFT

-394 GIARAP
+394 GIAREP

-448 KCVVEIEGIVTDT
+448 KCVVEIAGIVTDAD
-461 NTGNLMPGA
+461 TGNLMSGA

-486 VQQDARYSFPEQVE
+486 VQQDASYSFPEQVE
-500 CGQAYYLITENGLA
+500 CGQAYYLVTENGLA

-533 DMAIETFSQDCPPY
+533 DMAIETYSQDCPPY

-625 APSRLTAVGYGESQ
+625 APSRLSAVGYGESQ

-645 DGVPCS
+645 DGVPCT

-661 MFLIENYSMLPM
+661 MFIIENYSMLPT
-673 SAISTSNRPA
+673 SGTTYSNRA
-683 QPSLQVARPA
+683 IQPSPSMARP
-693 VNTATTTTP
+693 VSNTPTTQ
-702 VSPPIPPIVQ
+702 VSLPIPPRSQ
-712 STPPAIPPVVVPPAQ
+712 SRPSATPPVVVPPVR
-727 VNTPQ
+727 VNTLQ
-732 QTTAPQ
+732 QTNLPQ
-738 VVAPTP
+738 AVAPTP
-744 QPTAVQPTEQA
+744 AQTIQRQSAIASQPNAT
-755 SSDAA
+755 
-760 QPSEAPD
+760 PD
-767 EEPSTIVTQ
+767 QEPARIVIK
-776 VNPKPTVQNTPSTN
+776 VNPKPTVQNTSNTN
-790 AEGENTTEQPTVRS
+790 AGGEKITGQPIVRS
-804 ADEAL
+804 ANEAL
-809 QILENHR
+809 QILETHR

-828 NRATTPNTEPQS
+828 NQTKTTPNTNPQA
-840 IVIKIKENS
+840 IVIKIKQDS
-849 PPPPTKPIPTSANSP
+849 PPPPRKPIPTLLNPPNQNKMANGTIS
-864 KSNEVMNEN
+864 
-873 APKVRS
+873 KVRS
-879 AEEALKILE
+879 AKEALKILE
-888 NYRKNKQGSTPNVTT
+888 NYRNNKLGGIPN
-903 PAKTKVKPNN
+903 ATKLTNATAKPNN
-913 DLLPENLPN
+913 DLLPQNLPN

-929 LNDIVAQIKAN
+929 LNEILTHIKAN
-940 NNNIVSNNMQS
+940 NNYITSTNMQS
-951 ILNQSEVIYVVQ
+951 ILEQSHVIYVVQ

-1018 KKSFVVAY
+1018 KKSFIVAY
-1026 VNGTRTS
+1026 VNGKRTS
-1033 ALEVAKL
+1033 AWEVARMSY
-1040 NRK
+1040 NN

>member
-1 MKQLTSLRSFPSQ
+1 MKQFTSLETLRSNQ
-14 HKSTWLGLIFSLFCM
+14 TIYWLGMVFITLVFSSAI
-29 GLFAQ
+29 AQ
-34 NDSIPGEP
+34 NDSISNEP
-42 YTVFDA
+42 YNIFDA

-57 NRAQSAF
+57 NRAQSVF

-69 DDADFNDKKVI
+69 DDADFTDKKVI

-108 DDVQSIYYLRASI
+108 EDIKSIYYLRASI
-121 SARSSENYSIA
+121 SARSNENYAIA
-132 DRYMQQYFVMEK
+132 DRYMQQYFRMEK

-150 LYIDDLNYLDSIAD
+150 LYVTDLNYLDSIAE

-185 AFFGP
+185 AFFGE

-203 QRDYQWTG
+203 QRDYDWTG

-216 LYIADIGEEGQL
+216 LYIADIGDEGQL
-228 ENTEQ
+228 ENTQQ

-247 VFTKDLDRVYFTR
+247 VFSKDLKTVYFTR

-269 ADRKNTVRLK
+269 TDRKNTVRLK
-279 LLTATV
+279 LLKASV
-285 DDDGNWSDVEELPFN
+285 DEDGNWSDVEELPFN

-315 KKLYFASDMPGTT
+315 RKLFFASDMPGTT

-339 KDGSYGD
+339 KDDSYGD

-364 IAEDGALYFT
+364 IADDGTLYFT
-374 SDALVGFGGFD
+374 SDALIGFGGFD
-385 LFKAELTNS
+385 LFKAELTDS
-394 GIARAP
+394 GIARDP

-416 LLQTDTNTGYIS
+416 LLKSETNTGYLS

-448 KCVVEIEGIVTDT
+448 KCVVEITGLVRDS

-470 TVKLLDMGMNV
+470 TVKLLDMGMNI

-486 VQQDARYSFPEQVE
+486 VQQDARYSFPEEVE

-514 YSIAETTFI
+514 YSIAETTFV
-523 APTTSQTVSV
+523 APTTSQSVSV
-533 DMAIETFSQDCPPY
+533 DMEIETLSQDCPPY

-552 LGLNPIYFDLNKYY
+552 LGLNPIYFDLNKYS
-566 IRPDAEI
+566 IRSDAEI
-573 ELTKVYNAMIRF
+573 ELTKVFNAMIRF
-585 PEMIIRIESHTDSRS
+585 PELIVRIESHTDSRS

-625 APSRLTAVGYGESQ
+625 APSRLSAFGFGESQ

-645 DGVPCS
+645 DGVPCT

-661 MFLIENYSMLPM
+661 MFIIENYQMLP
-673 SAISTSNRPA
+673 TSM
-683 QPSLQVARPA
+683 
-693 VNTATTTTP
+693 T
-702 VSPPIPPIVQ
+702 
-712 STPPAIPPVVVPPAQ
+712 STPTRPTQAYSQVPRPT
-727 VNTPQ
+727 VNTPTPAAVPSPVP
-732 QTTAPQ
+732 TTTVPR
-738 VVAPTP
+738 
-744 QPTAVQPTEQA
+744 
-755 SSDAA
+755 
-760 QPSEAPD
+760 
-767 EEPSTIVTQ
+767 
-776 VNPKPTVQNTPSTN
+776 VQNTPPTRSSPVVPPVRVSQPPIAIPSVVTSAPPVVTPTSTQ
-790 AEGENTTEQPTVRS
+790 NTPQGQDEAAAIVIQVRPNPTPQSPPSAPSETAIKSTESELSPQSQNTQQPPVRS
-804 ADEAL
+804 AEEAL

-816 NQSKDETNDLKQ
+816 NQSGELTPKTPQPQASSQTIIIQVKPKPTTEEDSTTLK
-828 NRATTPNTEPQS
+828 A
-840 IVIKIKENS
+840 S
-849 PPPPTKPIPTSANSP
+849 PP
-864 KSNEVMNEN
+864 
-873 APKVRS
+873 VRS
-879 AEEALKILE
+879 AEEALRILQ
-888 NYRKNKQGSTPNVTT
+888 NHRNKTQAANSKPPKPTPTKASTNTGI
-903 PAKTKVKPNN
+903 KPV
-913 DLLPENLPN
+913 NLPN

-929 LNDIVAQIKAN
+929 LDAIVAKLKAKQNSSSSFNAQKALADADIV
-940 NNNIVSNNMQS
+940 
-951 ILNQSEVIYVVQ
+951 YVVQ

-974 HKVFRGLGG
+974 HKVFRGLSG
-983 LSIEKFKEFHRYLYR
+983 LSTEKFREFHRYLYR
-998 PTTSYKQAKMAQ
+998 PTASYQQAKIAQ

-1018 KKSFVVAY
+1018 TKAFIVAY

-1033 ALEVAKL
+1033 AWEIAKL
-1040 NRK
+1040 NNQN

>member
-14 HKSTWLGLIFSLFCM
+14 LKSTWLGLIFSLFCM

-48 DRDYNDYRY
+48 DRDYNEYRY

-203 QRDYQWTG
+203 QRDYEWTG

-448 KCVVEIEGIVTDT
+448 KCVVEITGIVTDT
-461 NTGNLMPGA
+461 KTGNLMPGA

-500 CGQAYYLITENGLA
+500 CGQAYYLVTENGLA
-514 YSIAETTFI
+514 YSIAETTFV

-533 DMAIETFSQDCPPY
+533 DMAIETFAQDCPPY

-625 APSRLTAVGYGESQ
+625 APSRLSAVGYGESQ

-673 SAISTSNRPA
+673 SATSTSNRPT
-683 QPSLQVARPA
+683 QPSPQVARPV
-693 VNTATTTTP
+693 VNTPTTTTP
-702 VSPPIPPIVQ
+702 ISPPIPPIVQ
-712 STPPAIPPVVVPPAQ
+712 STPPVTPPVVPPAQ

-744 QPTAVQPTEQA
+744 SPTPVQSTQQA
-755 SSDAA
+755 SSNAA
-760 QPSEAPD
+760 QPNAASD
-767 EEPSTIVTQ
+767 EEPTTIVIK
-776 VNPKPTVQNTPSTN
+776 VNPKPTVQNTTNTN
-790 AEGENTTEQPTVRS
+790 AEKENTTGQPTIRS
-804 ADEAL
+804 AA
-809 QILENHR
+809 
-816 NQSKDETNDLKQ
+816 
-828 NRATTPNTEPQS
+828 
-840 IVIKIKENS
+840 
-849 PPPPTKPIPTSANSP
+849 
-864 KSNEVMNEN
+864 
-873 APKVRS
+873 
-879 AEEALKILE
+879 EALKILE
-888 NYRKNKQGSTPNVTT
+888 NYRKNKQGSTPNVST
-903 PAKTKVKPNN
+903 PTKTIVKPNN
-913 DLLPENLPN
+913 DLLPQNLPN

-963 IAALINRRDVN
+963 IAALITRRDVN

-1018 KKSFVVAY
+1018 KKSFIVAY

>member
-1 MKQLTSLRSFPSQ
+1 MKQFTSLETLRSNQ
-14 HKSTWLGLIFSLFCM
+14 TIYWLGMVFITLVFSSSI
-29 GLFAQ
+29 AQ
-34 NDSIPGEP
+34 NDSIPNEP
-42 YTVFDA
+42 YNIFDA
-48 DRDYNDYRY
+48 DRDYDDYRY

-69 DDADFNDKKVI
+69 DDADFTDKKVI

-108 DDVQSIYYLRASI
+108 EDIKSIYYLRASI
-121 SARSSENYSIA
+121 SARSNENYAIA
-132 DRYMQQYFVMEK
+132 DRYMQQYFRMEK

-150 LYIDDLNYLDSIAD
+150 LYVSDLNYLDSIAE

-185 AFFGP
+185 AFFGE

-203 QRDYQWTG
+203 QRDYDWTG

-216 LYIADIGEEGQL
+216 LYIADIGDEGQL
-228 ENTEQ
+228 ENTQQ

-247 VFTKDLDRVYFTR
+247 VFTKDLETVYFTR

-269 ADRKNTVRLK
+269 TDRKNTVRLK
-279 LLTATV
+279 LLTASV
-285 DDDGNWSDVEELPFN
+285 DEDGNWSDVEELPFN

-315 KKLYFASDMPGTT
+315 KKLFFASDMPGTT

-364 IAEDGALYFT
+364 IADDGTLYFT
-374 SDALVGFGGFD
+374 SDALIGFGGFD
-385 LFKAELTNS
+385 VFKAELSDS
-394 GIARAP
+394 GIARDP

-448 KCVVEIEGIVTDT
+448 KCVVEIAGLVRDS

-470 TVKLLDMGMNV
+470 TVKLLDMGMNI

-486 VQQDARYSFPEQVE
+486 VQQDARYSFPEEVE
-500 CGQAYYLITENGLA
+500 CGQVYYLITENGLA
-514 YSIAETTFI
+514 YSIAETTFV
-523 APTTSQTVSV
+523 APTTSQSVSV
-533 DMAIETFSQDCPPY
+533 DMEIETFSQDCPPY

-552 LGLNPIYFDLNKYY
+552 LGLNPIYFDLNKHY

-573 ELTKVYNAMIRF
+573 ELTKVFNAMIRF
-585 PEMIIRIESHTDSRS
+585 PELIVRIESHTDSRS

-625 APSRLTAVGYGESQ
+625 APSRLSAVGYGESQ

-645 DGVPCS
+645 DGVPCT

-661 MFLIENYSMLPM
+661 MFIIENYQMLPTSM
-673 SAISTSNRPA
+673 TSTSTRPTQA
-683 QPSLQVARPA
+683 YSQVPRPTVNPPTTVAVPS
-693 VNTATTTTP
+693 P
-702 VSPPIPPIVQ
+702 VPPTRVSSPP
-712 STPPAIPPVVVPPAQ
+712 SSIPPVVTSAPPVVTSTPTQ
-727 VNTPQ
+727 NTPQ
-732 QTTAPQ
+732 NQEDIAPIIIQVRPNPTLQTPSNSPTETGIKAPESESSPQSQTTQ
-738 VVAPTP
+738 
-744 QPTAVQPTEQA
+744 
-755 SSDAA
+755 
-760 QPSEAPD
+760 
-767 EEPSTIVTQ
+767 
-776 VNPKPTVQNTPSTN
+776 NPP
-790 AEGENTTEQPTVRS
+790 VRS
-804 ADEAL
+804 AQEAL
-809 QILENHR
+809 KILEKHR
-816 NQSKDETNDLKQ
+816 NQNKE
-828 NRATTPNTEPQS
+828 ATPNTQQPKAPPQT
-840 IVIKIKENS
+840 IVIKVKPKTTSKES
-849 PPPPTKPIPTSANSP
+849 ST
-864 KSNEVMNEN
+864 
-873 APKVRS
+873 APKASQPVRS
-879 AEEALKILE
+879 AEEALQILQ
-888 NYRKNKQGSTPNVTT
+888 NYRNKTQPANSNPSKPIPAIASPNTGIQPV
-903 PAKTKVKPNN
+903 
-913 DLLPENLPN
+913 NLPN

-929 LNDIVAQIKAN
+929 LDAIVAKLKEKQNSSSSFNAQKVLADADIV
-940 NNNIVSNNMQS
+940 
-951 ILNQSEVIYVVQ
+951 YVVQ

-974 HKVFRGLGG
+974 HKVFRGLRG
-983 LSIEKFKEFHRYLYR
+983 LSTEKFREFHRYLYR
-998 PTTSYKQAKMAQ
+998 PTASYQQAKIAQ

-1018 KKSFVVAY
+1018 TKAFIVAY
-1026 VNGTRTS
+1026 VNGSRTS
-1033 ALEVAKL
+1033 AWEVAKL
-1040 NRK
+1040 NNQN

>member
-1 MKQLTSLRSFPSQ
+1 MKQITSLETLRCNQ
-14 HKSTWLGLIFSLFCM
+14 TIYWLGIVFILLVFSSAI
-29 GLFAQ
+29 GQ
-34 NDSIPGEP
+34 NDSIPKEP
-42 YTVFDA
+42 YNIFDA

-69 DDADFNDKKVI
+69 DDADFTDKKVI

-108 DDVQSIYYLRASI
+108 KDIKSIYYLRASI
-121 SARSSENYSIA
+121 SARSNENYSIA
-132 DRYMQQYFVMEK
+132 DRYMQKYFSMVK

-150 LYIDDLNYLDSIAD
+150 LYVADLNYLDSIAE

-185 AFFGP
+185 AFFGQ

-196 STYQASG
+196 STFQASG
-203 QRDYQWTG
+203 QRDYDWTG

-216 LYIADIGEEGQL
+216 LYIADIGDEGQL
-228 ENTEQ
+228 ENTQ
-233 IEGDINTAFHESSA
+233 KIEGDINTAFHESSA
-247 VFTKDLDRVYFTR
+247 VFTKDLKTVYFTR

-269 ADRKNTVRLK
+269 TDRKNTVRLK
-279 LLTATV
+279 LLTASV
-285 DDDGNWSDVEELPFN
+285 DEDGNWSDVEELPFN

-315 KKLYFASDMPGTT
+315 KKLFFASDMPGTT

-364 IAEDGALYFT
+364 IASNGNFYFT
-374 SDALVGFGGFD
+374 SDALIGFGGFD
-385 LFKAELTNS
+385 VFKAELSDS
-394 GIARAP
+394 GIARDP

-448 KCVVEIEGIVTDT
+448 KCVVEITGLVRDS

-470 TVKLLDMGMNV
+470 TVKLLDMGMNI

-486 VQQDARYSFPEQVE
+486 VQQDARYSFPEEVE

-514 YSIAETTFI
+514 YSIAETTFV
-523 APTTSQTVSV
+523 APTTSQSISV
-533 DMAIETFSQDCPPY
+533 DMEIETFSKDCPPY

-552 LGLNPIYFDLNKYY
+552 LGLNPIYFDLNKYF
-566 IRPDAEI
+566 IRQDAEI
-573 ELTKVYNAMIRF
+573 ELTKVFNAMIRF
-585 PEMIIRIESHTDSRS
+585 PELIIRIESHTDSRS

-625 APSRLTAVGYGESQ
+625 APTRLTAVGYGESQ

-645 DGVPCS
+645 DGVPCT

-661 MFLIENYSMLPM
+661 MFIIENYQILSGGSGTYRL
-673 SAISTSNRPA
+673 NRPTQA
-683 QPSLQVARPA
+683 NSQVPMPN
-693 VNTATTTTP
+693 VNTPTIAAMPSPIPQPIEPRVQNTNPTRPTP
-702 VSPPIPPIVQ
+702 VVPPVRV
-712 STPPAIPPVVVPPAQ
+712 SLSANAIPPVVTSPALQ
-727 VNTPQ
+727 STLQGQEMPDAIVVQDRSNSSPQ
-732 QTTAPQ
+732 
-738 VVAPTP
+738 
-744 QPTAVQPTEQA
+744 
-755 SSDAA
+755 SK
-760 QPSEAPD
+760 
-767 EEPSTIVTQ
+767 
-776 VNPKPTVQNTPSTN
+776 N
-790 AEGENTTEQPTVRS
+790 EQP
-804 ADEAL
+804 
-809 QILENHR
+809 
-816 NQSKDETNDLKQ
+816 
-828 NRATTPNTEPQS
+828 P
-840 IVIKIKENS
+840 
-849 PPPPTKPIPTSANSP
+849 
-864 KSNEVMNEN
+864 
-873 APKVRS
+873 VRS
-879 AEEALKILE
+879 AEEALKILDNHRNQNGE
-888 NYRKNKQGSTPNVTT
+888 VTPINLRPPAPSQTIVIQVKPKTNTAEDSTISKTSPTVRSAEEALQILKNHRNKRQAANSKPYNPV
-903 PAKTKVKPNN
+903 PAKALANTGVRPV
-913 DLLPENLPN
+913 NLPN
-922 EKAPADT
+922 EKAPSDT
-929 LNDIVAQIKAN
+929 LDEIVAKLKVKQNPSLSFNAQKALADAD
-940 NNNIVSNNMQS
+940 V
-951 ILNQSEVIYVVQ
+951 VYVVQ

-974 HKVFRGLGG
+974 HKVFRGLSG
-983 LSIEKFKEFHRYLYR
+983 LSTEKFREFHRYLYR
-998 PTTSYKQAKMAQ
+998 PTASYQQAKIAQ
-1010 RHVISKGF
+1010 QHVISKGF
-1018 KKSFVVAY
+1018 TKAFIVAY

-1033 ALEVAKL
+1033 AWEVAKL
-1040 NRK
+1040 NNQN

>member
-1 MKQLTSLRSFPSQ
+1 MKQITSLETLRCNQ
-14 HKSTWLGLIFSLFCM
+14 TIYWLGVVFILLVFSSAI
-29 GLFAQ
+29 GQ
-34 NDSIPGEP
+34 NDSIPKEP
-42 YTVFDA
+42 YNIFDA

-69 DDADFNDKKVI
+69 DDADFTDKKVI

-108 DDVQSIYYLRASI
+108 EDIKSIYYLRASI
-121 SARSSENYSIA
+121 SARSNENYSIA
-132 DRYMQQYFVMEK
+132 DRYMQKYFSMVK

-150 LYIDDLNYLDSIAD
+150 LYVADLNYLDSIAE

-185 AFFGP
+185 AFFGQ

-196 STYQASG
+196 STFQASG
-203 QRDYQWTG
+203 QRDYDWTG

-216 LYIADIGEEGQL
+216 LYIADIGDEGQL
-228 ENTEQ
+228 ENTQ
-233 IEGDINTAFHESSA
+233 KIEGDINTAFHESSA
-247 VFTKDLDRVYFTR
+247 VFTKDLKTVYFTR

-269 ADRKNTVRLK
+269 TDRKNTVRLK
-279 LLTATV
+279 LLTASV
-285 DDDGNWSDVEELPFN
+285 DEDGNWSDVEELPFN

-315 KKLYFASDMPGTT
+315 KKLFFASDMPGTT

-364 IAEDGALYFT
+364 IASNGNFYFT
-374 SDALVGFGGFD
+374 SDALIGFGGFD
-385 LFKAELTNS
+385 VFKAELSDS
-394 GIARAP
+394 GIARDP

-448 KCVVEIEGIVTDT
+448 KCVVEITGLVRDS

-470 TVKLLDMGMNV
+470 TVKLLDMGMNI

-486 VQQDARYSFPEQVE
+486 VQQDARYSFPEEVE

-514 YSIAETTFI
+514 YSIAETTFV
-523 APTTSQTVSV
+523 APTTSQSISV
-533 DMAIETFSQDCPPY
+533 DMEIETFSKDCPPY

-552 LGLNPIYFDLNKYY
+552 LGLNPIYFDLNKYF
-566 IRPDAEI
+566 IRQDAEI
-573 ELTKVYNAMIRF
+573 ELTKVFNAMIRF
-585 PEMIIRIESHTDSRS
+585 PELIIRIESHTDSRS

-625 APSRLTAVGYGESQ
+625 APTRLTAVGYGESQ

-645 DGVPCS
+645 DGVPCT

-661 MFLIENYSMLPM
+661 MFIIENYQILSGGSGTYRL
-673 SAISTSNRPA
+673 NRPTQA
-683 QPSLQVARPA
+683 NSQVPMPN
-693 VNTATTTTP
+693 VNTPTIAAMPSPIPQPIESRVQYTNPTRPTP
-702 VSPPIPPIVQ
+702 VVPPVRV
-712 STPPAIPPVVVPPAQ
+712 SHSSNAIPPVVTSP
-727 VNTPQ
+727 
-732 QTTAPQ
+732 
-738 VVAPTP
+738 
-744 QPTAVQPTEQA
+744 
-755 SSDAA
+755 
-760 QPSEAPD
+760 
-767 EEPSTIVTQ
+767 
-776 VNPKPTVQNTPSTN
+776 
-790 AEGENTTEQPTVRS
+790 
-804 ADEAL
+804 AL
-809 QILENHR
+809 QSTLQGQEMPDAIVVQDRSNSSP
-816 NQSKDETNDLKQ
+816 QSKNEQ
-828 NRATTPNTEPQS
+828 Q
-840 IVIKIKENS
+840 
-849 PPPPTKPIPTSANSP
+849 PP
-864 KSNEVMNEN
+864 
-873 APKVRS
+873 VRS
-879 AEEALKILE
+879 AEEALKILDNHRNQNGE
-888 NYRKNKQGSTPNVTT
+888 VTPINLRPPAPSQTIVIQVKSKTNTAEDSTISKTSPTVRSAEEALQILKNHRNKTQAANSKPYKPVS
-903 PAKTKVKPNN
+903 AKALANTGVRPV
-913 DLLPENLPN
+913 NLPN
-922 EKAPADT
+922 EKAPSDT
-929 LNDIVAQIKAN
+929 LDEIVAKLKVKQNPSLSFNAQKALADAD
-940 NNNIVSNNMQS
+940 V
-951 ILNQSEVIYVVQ
+951 VYVVQ

-974 HKVFRGLGG
+974 HKVFRGLSG
-983 LSIEKFKEFHRYLYR
+983 LSTEKFREFHRYLYR
-998 PTTSYKQAKMAQ
+998 PTASYQQAKIAKQ
-1010 RHVISKGF
+1010 HVISKGF
-1018 KKSFVVAY
+1018 TKAFIVAY

-1033 ALEVAKL
+1033 AWEVAKL
-1040 NRK
+1040 NNQN

>member
-1 MKQLTSLRSFPSQ
+1 MKQITSLGFLRCNQ
-14 HKSTWLGLIFSLFCM
+14 TIYCLGIVFVMLVFSSAI
-29 GLFAQ
+29 GQ
-34 NDSIPGEP
+34 NDSILKEP
-42 YTVFDA
+42 YNVLDA
-48 DRDYNDYRY
+48 DRYYNDYRY

-69 DDADFNDKKVI
+69 DDVDFTEKKVI

-108 DDVQSIYYLRASI
+108 EDIKSIYYLRASI
-121 SARSSENYSIA
+121 SARSNENYTIA
-132 DRYMQQYFVMEK
+132 DRYMQQYFRMEK

-150 LYIDDLNYLDSIAD
+150 LYVADLNYHDSIAK
-164 LRPKYIVETTK
+164 LRPKYIVELTK
-175 INTEQSDFSS
+175 INTQQSDFSS
-185 AFFGP
+185 AFFGE

-203 QRDYQWTG
+203 QRDYDWTG

-216 LYIADIGEEGQL
+216 LYFADIGDEGQL
-228 ENTEQ
+228 ENTQ
-233 IEGDINTAFHESSA
+233 KIEGDINTAFHESSA
-247 VFTKDLDRVYFTR
+247 VFTKDLKTVYFTR

-269 ADRKNTVRLK
+269 TDRKNTVRLK
-279 LLTATV
+279 LLTASV
-285 DDDGNWSDVEELPFN
+285 DEDGNWSDVEELTFN

-353 VNTEGRESFPY
+353 INTEGRESFPY
-364 IAEDGALYFT
+364 IASDGTLYFA
-374 SDALVGFGGFD
+374 SDALIGFGGFD
-385 LFKAELTNS
+385 VFKAELSDS
-394 GIARAP
+394 GIARDP

-448 KCVVEIEGIVTDT
+448 KCVVEITGLVRDS

-470 TVKLLDMGMNV
+470 TVKLLDMGMNI

-486 VQQDARYSFPEQVE
+486 VQQDARYSFPEEVE

-514 YSIAETTFI
+514 YSIAETTFV
-523 APTTSQTVSV
+523 APTTSQSVSV
-533 DMAIETFSQDCPPY
+533 DMKIETFSQDCPPY

-552 LGLNPIYFDLNKYY
+552 LGLNPIYFDLNKYF
-566 IRPDAEI
+566 IRQDAEI
-573 ELTKVYNAMIRF
+573 ELTKVFNAMIRF
-585 PEMIIRIESHTDSRS
+585 PELIVRIESHTDSRS

-625 APSRLTAVGYGESQ
+625 APSRLSAVGYGESQ

-645 DGVPCS
+645 DGVPCT

-661 MFLIENYSMLPM
+661 MFIIENYQMLPTSM
-673 SAISTSNRPA
+673 RSTQTRPKQA
-683 QPSLQVARPA
+683 YSQVPKPNVNIPNKTVIPSLISQS
-693 VNTATTTTP
+693 TTP
-702 VSPPIPPIVQ
+702 RVQNTTLTRPSPVVPPVQ
-712 STPPAIPPVVVPPAQ
+712 VNSQASTIPPVVTS
-727 VNTPQ
+727 TPQ
-732 QTTAPQ
+732 LQ
-738 VVAPTP
+738 
-744 QPTAVQPTEQA
+744 
-755 SSDAA
+755 
-760 QPSEAPD
+760 
-767 EEPSTIVTQ
+767 EEPD
-776 VNPKPTVQNTPSTN
+776 
-790 AEGENTTEQPTVRS
+790 A
-804 ADEAL
+804 
-809 QILENHR
+809 
-816 NQSKDETNDLKQ
+816 
-828 NRATTPNTEPQS
+828 
-840 IVIKIKENS
+840 IVIQVRPNSSPQIKNEQQS
-849 PPPPTKPIPTSANSP
+849 P
-864 KSNEVMNEN
+864 
-873 APKVRS
+873 VRS
-879 AEEALKILE
+879 AEEALQILDNHRNQSGEVNPISAQPPAPQKNVVIQVKPKPKTEE
-888 NYRKNKQGSTPNVTT
+888 NSTKSKTSPPVRSAEEALQILKNHRNKTQPINSKLYKPT
-903 PAKTKVKPNN
+903 PAIASAKTEIHPV
-913 DLLPENLPN
+913 NLPN
-922 EKAPADT
+922 EKAPPDT
-929 LNDIVAQIKAN
+929 LDEIVARLKAKQN
-940 NNNIVSNNMQS
+940 SSLSFNAQKALADADV
-951 ILNQSEVIYVVQ
+951 VYVVQ

-974 HKVFRGLGG
+974 HKVFRGLSG
-983 LSIEKFKEFHRYLYR
+983 LSTERFRDFHRYLYR
-998 PTTSYKQAKMAQ
+998 PTASYQQAKIAQ

-1018 KKSFVVAY
+1018 TTAFIVAY

-1040 NRK
+1040 NNQN

>member
-1 MKQLTSLRSFPSQ
+1 MKQFTSLGTLRSNQSIYWFGIVFFM
-14 HKSTWLGLIFSLFCM
+14 LVFSSVI
-29 GLFAQ
+29 AQ
-34 NDSIPGEP
+34 NDSIPKEP
-42 YTVFDA
+42 YNVFDA

-69 DDADFNDKKVI
+69 DDADFTDKKVI

-101 KLISLYP
+101 KLITLYP
-108 DDVQSIYYLRASI
+108 EDIKSIYYLRASI
-121 SARSSENYSIA
+121 SARSNENYAIA
-132 DRYMQQYFVMEK
+132 DRYMQQYFRMEK

-150 LYIDDLNYLDSIAD
+150 LYVTDLNYLDSIAE

-185 AFFGP
+185 AFFGK

-203 QRDYQWTG
+203 QRDYEWTG

-228 ENTEQ
+228 ENTQQ

-247 VFTKDLDRVYFTR
+247 VFTKDLKTVYFTR

-269 ADRKNTVRLK
+269 TDRKNTVRLK
-279 LLTATV
+279 LLTASV
-285 DDDGNWSDVEELPFN
+285 DEDGNWSDVEELPFN

-315 KKLYFASDMPGTT
+315 KKLFFASDMPGTT

-364 IAEDGALYFT
+364 IADDGTLYFT
-374 SDALVGFGGFD
+374 SDALLGFGGFD
-385 LFKAELTNS
+385 VFKAELSDS
-394 GIARAP
+394 GIARHP

-416 LLQTDTNTGYIS
+416 LIQTETNTGYIS

-448 KCVVEIEGIVTDT
+448 KCVVEITGLVRDS

-470 TVKLLDMGMNV
+470 TVKLLDMGMNI

-486 VQQDARYSFPEQVE
+486 VQQDARYSFPEEVE

-514 YSIAETTFI
+514 YSVAETTFV
-523 APTTSQTVSV
+523 APTTSQSVSV
-533 DMAIETFSQDCPPY
+533 DMEIETFSQDCPPY

-552 LGLNPIYFDLNKYY
+552 LGLNPIYFDLNKYF

-573 ELTKVYNAMIRF
+573 ELTKVFNAMIRF
-585 PEMIIRIESHTDSRS
+585 PELIIRIESHTDSRS

-625 APSRLTAVGYGESQ
+625 APTRLSAVGYGESQ

-645 DGVPCS
+645 DGVPCT

-661 MFLIENYSMLPM
+661 MFIIENYQILSGGSGTYKL
-673 SAISTSNRPA
+673 NRPTQA
-683 QPSLQVARPA
+683 YSQVAMPNVNTPTTAVMPPPVTQTIVPRVQNTSQTRPAPVVPSLQVSPQPSATPP
-693 VNTATTTTP
+693 VVTSQTPSVGTA
-702 VSPPIPPIVQ
+702 PPSQ
-712 STPPAIPPVVVPPAQ
+712 STPKVQEEPVAIVIQ
-727 VNTPQ
+727 VRPNASPQTPLN
-732 QTTAPQ
+732 
-738 VVAPTP
+738 
-744 QPTAVQPTEQA
+744 A
-755 SSDAA
+755 SSETEVKY
-760 QPSEAPD
+760 SESEQLQQNQND
-767 EEPSTIVTQ
+767 E
-776 VNPKPTVQNTPSTN
+776 TPS
-790 AEGENTTEQPTVRS
+790 
-804 ADEAL
+804 
-809 QILENHR
+809 
-816 NQSKDETNDLKQ
+816 
-828 NRATTPNTEPQS
+828 
-840 IVIKIKENS
+840 
-849 PPPPTKPIPTSANSP
+849 
-864 KSNEVMNEN
+864 
-873 APKVRS
+873 VRS
-879 AEEALKILE
+879 AEEALQILE
-888 NYRKNKQGSTPNVTT
+888 IHRNQNEKVTPTT
-903 PAKTKVKPNN
+903 PQPPPSSQPIVIQVKAEPNSEKNSTVTPKTSPQVRSAEEALQILQNHRNKTQSANSKPSISTTTIVSTNTGN
-913 DLLPENLPN
+913 KPVNLPN
-922 EKAPADT
+922 ENAPADT
-929 LNDIVAQIKAN
+929 LDTIVAKLKAKHNSSSSFNAQKALAGADIV
-940 NNNIVSNNMQS
+940 
-951 ILNQSEVIYVVQ
+951 YVVQ

-974 HKVFRGLGG
+974 HKVFRGLSG
-983 LSIEKFKEFHRYLYR
+983 LSTEKFKEFHRYLYR
-998 PTTSYKQAKMAQ
+998 PTASYQQAKIAQ
-1010 RHVISKGF
+1010 QHVISKGF
-1018 KKSFVVAY
+1018 TKAFIVAY
-1026 VNGTRTS
+1026 VNGSRTS
-1033 ALEVAKL
+1033 AWEVAKL
-1040 NRK
+1040 RNQN

>member
-1 MKQLTSLRSFPSQ
+1 MKQFASLETLRWNQ
-14 HKSTWLGLIFSLFCM
+14 TINWLVTLVFTLIFSNAL
-29 GLFAQ
+29 AQ
-34 NDSIPGEP
+34 NDSIPNEP
-42 YTVFDA
+42 YNVFDA

-69 DDADFNDKKVI
+69 DDADFTDKKVI

-108 DDVQSIYYLRASI
+108 EDIKSIYYLRASI
-121 SARSSENYSIA
+121 SARSNENYAIA
-132 DRYMQQYFVMEK
+132 DRYMQQYFRMEK

-150 LYIDDLNYLDSIAD
+150 LYVEDLNYLDSIAE

-175 INTEQSDFSS
+175 INTDQSDFSS
-185 AFFGP
+185 AFFGE

-203 QRDYQWTG
+203 QRDYDWTG

-216 LYIADIGEEGQL
+216 LYIADISDEGQL
-228 ENTEQ
+228 ENTQQ

-247 VFTKDLDRVYFTR
+247 VFTKDLQTVYFTR

-269 ADRKNTVRLK
+269 TDRKNTVRLK
-279 LLTATV
+279 LLTASV
-285 DDDGNWSDVEELPFN
+285 DEDGNWSDVEELPFN

-315 KKLYFASDMPGTT
+315 KKLFFASDMPGTT

-364 IAEDGALYFT
+364 IADDGTLYFT
-374 SDALVGFGGFD
+374 SDALIGFGGFD
-385 LFKAELTNS
+385 VFKAELSDS
-394 GIARAP
+394 GIARDP

-416 LLQTDTNTGYIS
+416 LLQADTNTGYIS

-448 KCVVEIEGIVTDT
+448 KCVVEITGLVRDS

-470 TVKLLDMGMNV
+470 TVKLLDMGMNI

-486 VQQDARYSFPEQVE
+486 VQQDARYSFPEEVE
-500 CGQAYYLITENGLA
+500 CGQSYYLITENGLA
-514 YSIAETTFI
+514 YSIAETTFV
-523 APTTSQTVSV
+523 APTSSQSVSV

-573 ELTKVYNAMIRF
+573 ELTKVFNAMIRF
-585 PEMIIRIESHTDSRS
+585 PELIVRIESHTDSRS

-625 APSRLTAVGYGESQ
+625 APSRLTAMGYGESQ

-645 DGVPCS
+645 DGVPCT

-661 MFLIENYSMLPM
+661 MFIIENYQMLPTSM
-673 SAISTSNRPA
+673 TSTPTRPTQA
-683 QPSLQVARPA
+683 YSQVSRPT
-693 VNTATTTTP
+693 VNTPTTATAPPLVRPTTVPRVQNTP
-702 VSPPIPPIVQ
+702 PTRPTPVVPPARVSPPP
-712 STPPAIPPVVVPPAQ
+712 SAIPPVVTSAPPVVTSPPTQNAPGNQDEPAPIVIQ
-727 VNTPQ
+727 V
-732 QTTAPQ
+732 
-738 VVAPTP
+738 TP
-744 QPTAVQPTEQA
+744 QPNVQ
-755 SSDAA
+755 
-760 QPSEAPD
+760 
-767 EEPSTIVTQ
+767 
-776 VNPKPTVQNTPSTN
+776 TPSSVVSETK
-790 AEGENTTEQPTVRS
+790 ASENGSTQQGLDTQQPPVRS
-804 ADEAL
+804 AQEAL

-816 NQSKDETNDLKQ
+816 NQSGQ
-828 NRATTPNTEPQS
+828 VTPKTPQPPAPPQT
-840 IVIKIKENS
+840 IVIQVKPEPTTEERSTTTTKTS
-849 PPPPTKPIPTSANSP
+849 PP
-864 KSNEVMNEN
+864 
-873 APKVRS
+873 VRS
-879 AEEALKILE
+879 AAEALQILE
-888 NYRKNKQGSTPNVTT
+888 NHRNKTQGTNSNTPKRTGT
-903 PAKTKVKPNN
+903 QTSLQQGLKPV
-913 DLLPENLPN
+913 NLPN

-929 LNDIVAQIKAN
+929 LDDIVAKLKVNKN
-940 NNNIVSNNMQS
+940 NSVSFNLQNVLADADIV
-951 ILNQSEVIYVVQ
+951 YVVQ

-974 HKVFRGLGG
+974 HKVFRGLSG
-983 LSIEKFKEFHRYLYR
+983 LSTEKFREFHRYLYR
-998 PTTSYKQAKMAQ
+998 PTASYQQAKIAQ

-1018 KKSFVVAY
+1018 TKAFIVAY
-1026 VNGTRTS
+1026 VNGIRTS
-1033 ALEVAKL
+1033 AREVAKL
-1040 NRK
+1040 NNQN

>member
-1 MKQLTSLRSFPSQ
+1 MKQFTSLETLRSNQ
-14 HKSTWLGLIFSLFCM
+14 TIYWLGMVLITLVFSSAI
-29 GLFAQ
+29 AQ
-34 NDSIPGEP
+34 NDSIPNQP
-42 YTVFDA
+42 YNVIDA

-69 DDADFNDKKVI
+69 DDADFSDKKVI

-108 DDVQSIYYLRASI
+108 EDIKSIYYLRASI
-121 SARSSENYSIA
+121 SARSNENYAIA
-132 DRYMQQYFVMEK
+132 DRYMQQYFRMEK

-150 LYIDDLNYLDSIAD
+150 LYVTDLNYLDSIAE

-175 INTEQSDFSS
+175 INTDQSDFSS
-185 AFFGP
+185 AFYGE

-203 QRDYQWTG
+203 QRDYDWTG

-216 LYIADIGEEGQL
+216 LYIADIGDEGQL
-228 ENTEQ
+228 ENTQQ

-247 VFTKDLDRVYFTR
+247 VFTKDLKTVYFTR
-260 NNYKNGKKR
+260 NNYKNGKKQT
-269 ADRKNTVRLK
+269 DRKNTVRLK
-279 LLTATV
+279 LLTASV
-285 DDDGNWSDVEELPFN
+285 DEDGNWSDVEELPFN

-339 KDGSYGD
+339 RDGSYGD

-364 IAEDGALYFT
+364 IAGDGTLYFT
-374 SDALVGFGGFD
+374 SDALIGFGGFD
-385 LFKAELTNS
+385 VFKAELSDS
-394 GIARAP
+394 GIARDA

-416 LLQTDTNTGYIS
+416 LVQTDTNTGYIS

-448 KCVVEIEGIVTDT
+448 KCVVEITGLVRDS
-461 NTGNLMPGA
+461 NTGNLTPGA
-470 TVKLLDMGMNV
+470 TVKLLDMGMNI

-486 VQQDARYSFPEQVE
+486 VQQDARYSFPEEVE

-514 YSIAETTFI
+514 YSIAETTFV
-523 APTTSQTVSV
+523 APTSSQSVSV
-533 DMAIETFSQDCPPY
+533 DMEIETFSQDCPPY

-552 LGLNPIYFDLNKYY
+552 LGLNPIYFDLNKYF

-573 ELTKVYNAMIRF
+573 ELTKVFNAMIRF
-585 PEMIIRIESHTDSRS
+585 PELIIRIESHTDSRS

-625 APSRLTAVGYGESQ
+625 APSRLSAVGYGESQ

-645 DGVPCS
+645 DGVPCT

-661 MFLIENYSMLPM
+661 MFIIENYQMLPTSM
-673 SAISTSNRPA
+673 TSTPTRPTQA
-683 QPSLQVARPA
+683 YSQMPRPTVNPPITVPRVQNTPPTRPKPVVPPAR
-693 VNTATTTTP
+693 
-702 VSPPIPPIVQ
+702 VSPPPSV
-712 STPPAIPPVVVPPAQ
+712 IPPVVTSAPPVVTSAPPVMTTPPTQNAPRDQEEPATIVIQ
-727 VNTPQ
+727 VTPQ
-732 QTTAPQ
+732 ANVQTPPNTVSETKESENGSTQ
-738 VVAPTP
+738 QDLNTQ
-744 QPTAVQPTEQA
+744 QPP
-755 SSDAA
+755 
-760 QPSEAPD
+760 
-767 EEPSTIVTQ
+767 
-776 VNPKPTVQNTPSTN
+776 
-790 AEGENTTEQPTVRS
+790 VRS
-804 ADEAL
+804 AQEAL

-816 NQSKDETNDLKQ
+816 NQSGQGTPKTPQPPAPSQTIVVEVKPKPTTNESSTSSK
-828 NRATTPNTEPQS
+828 T
-840 IVIKIKENS
+840 S
-849 PPPPTKPIPTSANSP
+849 PP
-864 KSNEVMNEN
+864 
-873 APKVRS
+873 VRS
-879 AEEALKILE
+879 ADEALQILQ
-888 NYRKNKQGSTPNVTT
+888 NHRNKTQAANSNLSKSK
-903 PAKTKVKPNN
+903 PAISSANTGIKPV
-913 DLLPENLPN
+913 NLPN

-929 LNDIVAQIKAN
+929 LDAIVAKIKAKQATSSSFNPQKALADADIV
-940 NNNIVSNNMQS
+940 
-951 ILNQSEVIYVVQ
+951 YVVQ

-983 LSIEKFKEFHRYLYR
+983 LSTEKFREFYRYLYR
-998 PTTSYKQAKMAQ
+998 PTANFQQAKIAQ

-1018 KKSFVVAY
+1018 TKAFIVAY

-1033 ALEVAKL
+1033 AWEVAKL
-1040 NRK
+1040 NNQN

>member
-1 MKQLTSLRSFPSQ
+1 MKQITSLETLRCNQ
-14 HKSTWLGLIFSLFCM
+14 TIYWLGIVFILLVFSSAI
-29 GLFAQ
+29 GQ
-34 NDSIPGEP
+34 NDSIPKEP
-42 YTVFDA
+42 YNIFDA

-69 DDADFNDKKVI
+69 DDADFTDKKVI

-108 DDVQSIYYLRASI
+108 EDIKSIYYLRASI
-121 SARSSENYSIA
+121 SARSNENYSIA
-132 DRYMQQYFVMEK
+132 DRYMQKYFSMVK

-150 LYIDDLNYLDSIAD
+150 LYVADLNYLDSIAE

-185 AFFGP
+185 AFFGQ

-196 STYQASG
+196 STFQASG
-203 QRDYQWTG
+203 QRDYDWTG

-216 LYIADIGEEGQL
+216 LYIADIGDEGQL
-228 ENTEQ
+228 ENTQ
-233 IEGDINTAFHESSA
+233 KIEGDINTAFHESSA
-247 VFTKDLDRVYFTR
+247 VFTKDLKTVYFTR

-269 ADRKNTVRLK
+269 TDRKNTVRLK
-279 LLTATV
+279 LLTASV
-285 DDDGNWSDVEELPFN
+285 DEDGNWSDVEELPFN

-315 KKLYFASDMPGTT
+315 KKLFFASDMPGTT

-364 IAEDGALYFT
+364 IASNGNFYFT
-374 SDALVGFGGFD
+374 SDALIGFGGFD
-385 LFKAELTNS
+385 VFKAELSDS
-394 GIARAP
+394 GIARDP

-448 KCVVEIEGIVTDT
+448 KCVVEITGLVRDS

-470 TVKLLDMGMNV
+470 TVKLLDMGMNI

-486 VQQDARYSFPEQVE
+486 VQQDARYSFPEEVE

-514 YSIAETTFI
+514 YSIAETTFV
-523 APTTSQTVSV
+523 APTTSQSISV
-533 DMAIETFSQDCPPY
+533 DMEIETFSKDCPPY

-552 LGLNPIYFDLNKYY
+552 LGLNPIYFDLNKYF
-566 IRPDAEI
+566 IRQDAEI
-573 ELTKVYNAMIRF
+573 ELTKVFNAMIRF
-585 PEMIIRIESHTDSRS
+585 PELIIRIESHTDSRS

-625 APSRLTAVGYGESQ
+625 APTRLTAVGYGESQ

-645 DGVPCS
+645 DGVPCT

-661 MFLIENYSMLPM
+661 MFIIENYQILSGGSGTYRL
-673 SAISTSNRPA
+673 NRPTQA
-683 QPSLQVARPA
+683 NSQVPMPN
-693 VNTATTTTP
+693 VNTPTIAAMPSPIPQPIESRVQYTNPTRPTP
-702 VSPPIPPIVQ
+702 VVPPVRV
-712 STPPAIPPVVVPPAQ
+712 SHSSNAIPPVVTSP
-727 VNTPQ
+727 
-732 QTTAPQ
+732 
-738 VVAPTP
+738 
-744 QPTAVQPTEQA
+744 
-755 SSDAA
+755 
-760 QPSEAPD
+760 
-767 EEPSTIVTQ
+767 
-776 VNPKPTVQNTPSTN
+776 
-790 AEGENTTEQPTVRS
+790 
-804 ADEAL
+804 AL
-809 QILENHR
+809 QSTLQGQEMPDAIVVQDRSNSSP
-816 NQSKDETNDLKQ
+816 QSKNEQ
-828 NRATTPNTEPQS
+828 Q
-840 IVIKIKENS
+840 
-849 PPPPTKPIPTSANSP
+849 PP
-864 KSNEVMNEN
+864 
-873 APKVRS
+873 VRS
-879 AEEALKILE
+879 AEEALKILDNHRNQNGE
-888 NYRKNKQGSTPNVTT
+888 VTPINLRPPAPSQTIVIQVKSKTNTAEDSTISKTSPTVRSAEEALQILKNHRNKTQAANSKPYKPVS
-903 PAKTKVKPNN
+903 AKALANTGVRPV
-913 DLLPENLPN
+913 NLPN
-922 EKAPADT
+922 EKAPSDT
-929 LNDIVAQIKAN
+929 LDEIVAKLKVKQNPSLSFNAQKALADAD
-940 NNNIVSNNMQS
+940 V
-951 ILNQSEVIYVVQ
+951 VYVVQ

-974 HKVFRGLGG
+974 HKVFRGLSG
-983 LSIEKFKEFHRYLYR
+983 LSTEKFREFHRYLYR
-998 PTTSYKQAKMAQ
+998 PTASYQQAKIAKQ
-1010 RHVISKGF
+1010 HVISKGF
-1018 KKSFVVAY
+1018 TKAFIVAY

-1033 ALEVAKL
+1033 AWEVAKL
-1040 NRK
+1040 NNQN

>member
-1 MKQLTSLRSFPSQ
+1 MKQFTSLGTLRSNQSIY
-14 HKSTWLGLIFSLFCM
+14 WLGIVFFMLAFS
-29 GLFAQ
+29 GVIAQ
-34 NDSIPGEP
+34 NDSIPKEP
-42 YTVFDA
+42 YNVFDA
-48 DRDYNDYRY
+48 DRDYNDFRY

-64 LQLVR
+64 LKLVR
-69 DDADFNDKKVI
+69 DDADFTDKKVI

-108 DDVQSIYYLRASI
+108 EDIKPIYYLRASI
-121 SARSSENYSIA
+121 SARSNENYAIA
-132 DRYMQQYFVMEK
+132 DRYMQQYFRMEK

-150 LYIDDLNYLDSIAD
+150 LYVTDLNYLDSIAE

-185 AFFGP
+185 AFFGK

-203 QRDYQWTG
+203 QRDYEWTG

-228 ENTEQ
+228 ENTQQ

-247 VFTKDLDRVYFTR
+247 VFTKDLKTVYFTR
-260 NNYKNGKKR
+260 NNFKNGKKR
-269 ADRKNTVRLK
+269 SDRKNTVRLK
-279 LLTATV
+279 LMTANV

-315 KKLYFASDMPGTT
+315 KKLFFASDMPGTT

-364 IAEDGALYFT
+364 IADDGALYFT
-374 SDALVGFGGFD
+374 SDALLGFGGFD
-385 LFKAELTNS
+385 VFKAELSDS
-394 GIARAP
+394 GIARDP

-416 LLQTDTNTGYIS
+416 LIQTETNTGYIS

-448 KCVVEIEGIVTDT
+448 KCVVEITGIVTDSK
-461 NTGNLMPGA
+461 TGNLMPGA
-470 TVKLLDMGMNV
+470 TVKLLDMGMNM

-486 VQQDARYSFPEQVE
+486 VQQDARYSFPEEVE
-500 CGQAYYLITENGLA
+500 CGQVYYLITENGLA
-514 YSIAETTFI
+514 YSIAETTFV
-523 APTTSQTVSV
+523 APTTSQSVSV
-533 DMAIETFSQDCPPY
+533 DMEIETFSQDCPPY

-552 LGLNPIYFDLNKYY
+552 LGLNPIYFDLNKYF

-573 ELTKVYNAMIRF
+573 ELTKVFNAMIRF
-585 PEMIIRIESHTDSRS
+585 PELIIRIESHTDSRS

-625 APSRLTAVGYGESQ
+625 APTRLSAVGYGESQ

-645 DGVPCS
+645 DGVPCT

-661 MFLIENYSMLPM
+661 MFIIENYQILSGGSGTYKL
-673 SAISTSNRPA
+673 NRPI
-683 QPSLQVARPA
+683 QNHSQVPTPNVNTPTKEVMPPPVTQTTVPRVQNTSPKRPA
-693 VNTATTTTP
+693 PVVPPVRVSTTP
-702 VSPPIPPIVQ
+702 
-712 STPPAIPPVVVPPAQ
+712 STIPPVVTSTSPVETSPPLQ
-727 VNTPQ
+727 GTPQ
-732 QTTAPQ
+732 LQ
-738 VVAPTP
+738 
-744 QPTAVQPTEQA
+744 
-755 SSDAA
+755 
-760 QPSEAPD
+760 
-767 EEPSTIVTQ
+767 EEPDAIVIQ
-776 VNPKPTVQNTPSTN
+776 VRPNS
-790 AEGENTTEQPTVRS
+790 S
-804 ADEAL
+804 S
-809 QILENHR
+809 
-816 NQSKDETNDLKQ
+816 QSKNEQ
-828 NRATTPNTEPQS
+828 QTP
-840 IVIKIKENS
+840 
-849 PPPPTKPIPTSANSP
+849 
-864 KSNEVMNEN
+864 
-873 APKVRS
+873 VRS
-879 AEEALKILE
+879 AEEALQILE
-888 NYRKNKQGSTPNVTT
+888 SHRNQNEEVTPTT
-903 PAKTKVKPNN
+903 PQPPVASQPIVIQVQVKPT
-913 DLLPENLPN
+913 PEKDSTTTPITSPRVRSAEEALQILQNHRNKTQSANSKPSKSTLTTASTNTGTKPVNLPN
-922 EKAPADT
+922 ENAPADT
-929 LNDIVAQIKAN
+929 LDTIVAKLKAKHNSSSSFNAQKALADADIV
-940 NNNIVSNNMQS
+940 
-951 ILNQSEVIYVVQ
+951 YVVQ
-963 IAALINRRDVN
+963 IAALINRKDVN
-974 HKVFRGLGG
+974 NRVFRGLSG
-983 LSIEKFKEFHRYLYR
+983 LSTEKFRDFHRYLYR
-998 PTTSYKQAKMAQ
+998 PTASYQQAKIAQ

-1018 KKSFVVAY
+1018 TTAFIVAY

-1040 NRK
+1040 NNQN

>member
-1 MKQLTSLRSFPSQ
+1 MKQFTSFETLRSNQ
-14 HKSTWLGLIFSLFCM
+14 TIYWLGIVFYSLVFSSAI
-29 GLFAQ
+29 AQ
-34 NDSIPGEP
+34 NDSIPNEP
-42 YTVFDA
+42 YNVFDA

-69 DDADFNDKKVI
+69 EDADFSDKKVI

-108 DDVQSIYYLRASI
+108 EDIKSIYYLRASI
-121 SARSSENYSIA
+121 SARSNENYAIA
-132 DRYMQQYFVMEK
+132 DRYMQQYFRMEK

-150 LYIDDLNYLDSIAD
+150 LYVEDLNYLDSIAE
-164 LRPKYIVETTK
+164 LRPKYVVETTK

-185 AFFGP
+185 AFFGE

-203 QRDYQWTG
+203 QRDYDWTG

-216 LYIADIGEEGQL
+216 LYIADIGDEGQL
-228 ENTEQ
+228 ENTQQ

-247 VFTKDLDRVYFTR
+247 VFTKDLKTVYFTR
-260 NNYKNGKKR
+260 NNYENGKKR
-269 ADRKNTVRLK
+269 TDRKNTVRLK
-279 LLTATV
+279 LLTASV
-285 DDDGNWSDVEELPFN
+285 DEDGNWSDVEELPFN

-315 KKLYFASDMPGTT
+315 KKLFFASDMPGTT

-364 IAEDGALYFT
+364 IAGDGTLYFT
-374 SDALVGFGGFD
+374 SDALIGFGGFD
-385 LFKAELTNS
+385 VFKAELSDS
-394 GIARAP
+394 GIARDP

-416 LLQTDTNTGYIS
+416 LLQTDSNTGYIS

-448 KCVVEIEGIVTDT
+448 KCVVEITGLVRDS

-470 TVKLLDMGMNV
+470 TVKLLDMGMNI

-486 VQQDARYSFPEQVE
+486 VQQDARYSFPEEVE

-514 YSIAETTFI
+514 YSIAETTFV
-523 APTTSQTVSV
+523 APTTSQSVSV
-533 DMAIETFSQDCPPY
+533 DMEIETFSQDCPPY

-552 LGLNPIYFDLNKYY
+552 LGLNPIYFDLNKYF

-573 ELTKVYNAMIRF
+573 ELTKVFNAMIRF
-585 PEMIIRIESHTDSRS
+585 PELIIRIESHTDSRS

-625 APSRLTAVGYGESQ
+625 SPSRLSAVGYGESQ

-645 DGVPCS
+645 DGVPCT

-661 MFLIENYSMLPM
+661 MFIIENYQMLPM
-673 SAISTSNRPA
+673 GTTSTPARPA
-683 QPSLQVARPA
+683 QAYSQVPRPT
-693 VNTATTTTP
+693 VNTAATAAVPSPIPQPTAPRVQNTTP
-702 VSPPIPPIVQ
+702 TRPTAVVPPVRVSPPP
-712 STPPAIPPVVVPPAQ
+712 SAIPPVVTSTPPVVTSPPAQ
-727 VNTPQ
+727 NTPRDQ
-732 QTTAPQ
+732 EEPAPIVIQ
-738 VVAPTP
+738 VTP
-744 QPTAVQPTEQA
+744 QPNVQTPPSAVSETKNPENGPTQQGLSTQTQQP
-755 SSDAA
+755 
-760 QPSEAPD
+760 P
-767 EEPSTIVTQ
+767 
-776 VNPKPTVQNTPSTN
+776 
-790 AEGENTTEQPTVRS
+790 VRS
-804 ADEAL
+804 AEEAL

-816 NQSKDETNDLKQ
+816 NQSGELTPKTPQPPASSQTIVIQVKPKPTTEEDSK
-828 NRATTPNTEPQS
+828 TTPKT
-840 IVIKIKENS
+840 S
-849 PPPPTKPIPTSANSP
+849 PP
-864 KSNEVMNEN
+864 
-873 APKVRS
+873 VRS
-879 AEEALKILE
+879 AEEALQILQ
-888 NYRKNKQGSTPNVTT
+888 NHRNKTQSTNSNPS
-903 PAKTKVKPNN
+903 KPISTIVSANTIIQ
-913 DLLPENLPN
+913 PVNLPN
-922 EKAPADT
+922 EKSPADT
-929 LNDIVAQIKAN
+929 LDAIVAKLKANQTTSTSFNAQKALADADIV
-940 NNNIVSNNMQS
+940 
-951 ILNQSEVIYVVQ
+951 YVVQ

-974 HKVFRGLGG
+974 HKVFRGLSG
-983 LSIEKFKEFHRYLYR
+983 LSTEKFREFHRYLYR
-998 PTTSYKQAKMAQ
+998 PTASYQQAKIAQ
-1010 RHVISKGF
+1010 QHVISKGF
-1018 KKSFVVAY
+1018 TKAFIVAY

-1033 ALEVAKL
+1033 AWEVAKL
-1040 NRK
+1040 NNEN

>member
-1 MKQLTSLRSFPSQ
+1 MKQLTSLGTLRSNQSIF
-14 HKSTWLGLIFSLFCM
+14 WLGIVFFMLVFSSVI
-29 GLFAQ
+29 AQ
-34 NDSIPGEP
+34 NDSIPNEP
-42 YTVFDA
+42 YNVFDA

-69 DDADFNDKKVI
+69 DDADFTDKKVI

-108 DDVQSIYYLRASI
+108 EDIKSIYYLRASI
-121 SARSSENYSIA
+121 SARSKENYAVA
-132 DRYMQQYFVMEK
+132 DRYMQQYFSMEK

-150 LYIDDLNYLDSIAD
+150 LYVTDLNYLDSIAE
-164 LRPKYIVETTK
+164 LRPEYIVEATK

-185 AFFGP
+185 AFFGK

-203 QRDYQWTG
+203 QRDYEWTG

-228 ENTEQ
+228 ENTQQ

-247 VFTKDLDRVYFTR
+247 VFTKDLKTVYFTR

-269 ADRKNTVRLK
+269 TDRKNTVRLK
-279 LLTATV
+279 LMTANV

-315 KKLYFASDMPGTT
+315 KKLFFASDMPGTT

-364 IAEDGALYFT
+364 IADDGTLYFT
-374 SDALVGFGGFD
+374 SDALLGFGGFD
-385 LFKAELTNS
+385 VFKAELSDS
-394 GIARAP
+394 GIARDP

-416 LLQTDTNTGYIS
+416 LIQTETNTGYIS

-448 KCVVEIEGIVTDT
+448 KCVVEITGIVTDSK
-461 NTGNLMPGA
+461 TGNLMPGA
-470 TVKLLDMGMNV
+470 TVKLLDIGMNM

-486 VQQDARYSFPEQVE
+486 VQQDARYSFPEEVE
-500 CGQAYYLITENGLA
+500 CGQVYYLITENGLA
-514 YSIAETTFI
+514 YSIAETTFV
-523 APTTSQTVSV
+523 APTTSQSVSV
-533 DMAIETFSQDCPPY
+533 DMEIETFSQDCPPY

-552 LGLNPIYFDLNKYY
+552 LGLNPIYFDLNKYF

-573 ELTKVYNAMIRF
+573 ELTKVFNAMIRF
-585 PEMIIRIESHTDSRS
+585 PELIIRIESHTDSRS

-625 APSRLTAVGYGESQ
+625 APSRLSGVGYGESQ

-645 DGVPCS
+645 DGVPCT

-661 MFLIENYSMLPM
+661 MFIIENYQMLPT
-673 SAISTSNRPA
+673 SITSTPNRPTQA
-683 QPSLQVARPA
+683 YSQVPRPNVNTPTKPVMPPPVPQSTVPRVQNTSPKRPAPVVPPVRVSPPPSTILPVVTSPSLQ
-693 VNTATTTTP
+693 
-702 VSPPIPPIVQ
+702 
-712 STPPAIPPVVVPPAQ
+712 STPQ
-727 VNTPQ
+727 VQ
-732 QTTAPQ
+732 
-738 VVAPTP
+738 
-744 QPTAVQPTEQA
+744 
-755 SSDAA
+755 
-760 QPSEAPD
+760 
-767 EEPSTIVTQ
+767 EEPD
-776 VNPKPTVQNTPSTN
+776 
-790 AEGENTTEQPTVRS
+790 A
-804 ADEAL
+804 
-809 QILENHR
+809 
-816 NQSKDETNDLKQ
+816 
-828 NRATTPNTEPQS
+828 
-840 IVIKIKENS
+840 IVIKVKPNS
-849 PPPPTKPIPTSANSP
+849 SP
-864 KSNEVMNEN
+864 QSKNEQQS
-873 APKVRS
+873 PVRS
-879 AEEALKILE
+879 AEEALQILE
-888 NYRKNKQGSTPNVTT
+888 SHRNQNEEVTPTT
-903 PAKTKVKPNN
+903 PQHPVASQPIVIQVQVEPTPEKYSTTTPTTSPRVRSAEEALEILQNHRNKTQAANSKPSKSTTTNASPN
-913 DLLPENLPN
+913 GGTKPVNLPN
-922 EKAPADT
+922 ENAPADT
-929 LNDIVAQIKAN
+929 LDTIVAKLKAKHNSSSSFNAQKALADADIV
-940 NNNIVSNNMQS
+940 
-951 ILNQSEVIYVVQ
+951 YVVQ
-963 IAALINRRDVN
+963 IAALINRKDVN
-974 HKVFRGLGG
+974 HKVFRGLSG
-983 LSIEKFKEFHRYLYR
+983 LSTEKFRDFHRYLYR
-998 PTTSYKQAKMAQ
+998 PTASYQQAKIAQ

-1018 KKSFVVAY
+1018 TTAFIVAY

-1040 NRK
+1040 NNQN

>member
-1 MKQLTSLRSFPSQ
+1 MKQPTSLRSFPSH
-14 HKSTWLGLIFSLFCM
+14 HKNSCLGLIFSLFCM

-101 KLISLYP
+101 KLISISP

-132 DRYMQQYFVMEK
+132 DRYMQQYFAMEN

-164 LRPKYIVETTK
+164 LRPRYIVETTK
-175 INTEQSDFSS
+175 INTDQSDFSS

-203 QRDYQWTG
+203 QRDYDWTG

-216 LYIADIGEEGQL
+216 LYIADIGEDGQL

-269 ADRKNTVRLK
+269 SDRKNTVRLK

-364 IAEDGALYFT
+364 IAEDGVLYFT

-448 KCVVEIEGIVTDT
+448 KCVVEITGIVTDT

-470 TVKLLDMGMNV
+470 TVKILDMGMNV

-500 CGQAYYLITENGLA
+500 CGQAYYLVTENGLA

-533 DMAIETFSQDCPPY
+533 DMAIETYSQDCPPY

-552 LGLNPIYFDLNKYY
+552 LGLKPIYFDLNKYF

-573 ELTKVYNAMIRF
+573 ELTKVFNAMIRF
-585 PEMIIRIESHTDSRS
+585 PELIIRIESHTDSRS

-625 APSRLTAVGYGESQ
+625 APTRLSAVGYGESQ

-645 DGVPCS
+645 DGVPCT

-661 MFLIENYSMLPM
+661 MFIIENYQILSGGSGTYKL
-673 SAISTSNRPA
+673 NRPI
-683 QPSLQVARPA
+683 QPSPSLARP
-693 VNTATTTTP
+693 VLNTPTTTTP
-702 VSPPIPPIVQ
+702 ISTPIPPRAQ
-712 STPPAIPPVVVPPAQ
+712 SRPPATPPVVVPTIQ
-727 VNTPQ
+727 LNTPQ
-732 QTTAPQ
+732 QTNVPQAVVPIPAQTTQQLSAIASQPNAAPG
-738 VVAPTP
+738 
-744 QPTAVQPTEQA
+744 
-755 SSDAA
+755 
-760 QPSEAPD
+760 
-767 EEPSTIVTQ
+767 EEPARIIIQ
-776 VNPKPTVQNTPSTN
+776 VNPKPTIQNTANTN
-790 AEGENTTEQPTVRS
+790 ADVEKTTGQPIVRS
-804 ADEAL
+804 ANEAL
-809 QILENHR
+809 QILETHR

-828 NRATTPNTEPQS
+828 NQTKTTPNTNPQA
-840 IVIKIKENS
+840 IVIKIKQDS
-849 PPPPTKPIPTSANSP
+849 QPPPRKPIPTLSNPPNPNKMANGTVSR
-864 KSNEVMNEN
+864 
-873 APKVRS
+873 VRS
-879 AEEALKILE
+879 AKEALKILE
-888 NYRKNKQGSTPNVTT
+888 NYRNNKLSGIPN
-903 PAKTKVKPNN
+903 ATKLTKPTAKPNN

-929 LNDIVAQIKAN
+929 LNEILAHIKAN
-940 NNNIVSNNMQS
+940 NNYITSTNMQS
-951 ILNQSEVIYVVQ
+951 ILEQSDVIYVVQ
-963 IAALINRRDVN
+963 IAALINKRDVN

-998 PTTSYKQAKMAQ
+998 PTTSYKHAKMAQ

-1018 KKSFVVAY
+1018 KKSFIVAY
-1026 VNGTRTS
+1026 VNGKRTS
-1033 ALEVAKL
+1033 AWEVARMS
-1040 NRK
+1040 NNN

>member
-1 MKQLTSLRSFPSQ
+1 MKQFTSLGTLRNNQSIY
-14 HKSTWLGLIFSLFCM
+14 WLGIVFFMLAFS
-29 GLFAQ
+29 GVIAQ
-34 NDSIPGEP
+34 NDSIPKEP
-42 YTVFDA
+42 YNVFDA
-48 DRDYNDYRY
+48 DRDYNDFRY

-64 LQLVR
+64 LKLVR
-69 DDADFNDKKVI
+69 DDADFTDKKVI

-108 DDVQSIYYLRASI
+108 EDIKPIYYLRASI
-121 SARSSENYSIA
+121 SARSNENYAIA
-132 DRYMQQYFVMEK
+132 DRYMQQYFRMEK

-150 LYIDDLNYLDSIAD
+150 LYVTDLNYLDSIAE

-185 AFFGP
+185 AFFGK

-203 QRDYQWTG
+203 QRDYEWTG

-228 ENTEQ
+228 ENTQQ

-247 VFTKDLDRVYFTR
+247 VFTKDLKTVYFTR
-260 NNYKNGKKR
+260 NNFKNGKKR
-269 ADRKNTVRLK
+269 SDRKNTVRLK
-279 LLTATV
+279 LMTANV

-315 KKLYFASDMPGTT
+315 KKLFFASDMPGTT

-364 IAEDGALYFT
+364 IADDGTLYFT
-374 SDALVGFGGFD
+374 SDALLGFGGFD
-385 LFKAELTNS
+385 IFKAELSDS
-394 GIARAP
+394 GIARDP

-416 LLQTDTNTGYIS
+416 LIQTETNTGYIS

-448 KCVVEIEGIVTDT
+448 KCVVEITGIVTDSK
-461 NTGNLMPGA
+461 TGNLMPGA
-470 TVKLLDMGMNV
+470 TVKLLDMGMNM

-486 VQQDARYSFPEQVE
+486 VQQDARYSFPEEVE
-500 CGQAYYLITENGLA
+500 CGQVYYLITENGLA
-514 YSIAETTFI
+514 YSIAETTFV
-523 APTTSQTVSV
+523 APTTSQSVSV
-533 DMAIETFSQDCPPY
+533 DMEIETFSQDCPPY

-552 LGLNPIYFDLNKYY
+552 LGLNPIYFDLNKYF

-573 ELTKVYNAMIRF
+573 ELTKVFNAMIRF
-585 PEMIIRIESHTDSRS
+585 PELIIRIESHTDSRS

-625 APSRLTAVGYGESQ
+625 APTRLSAVGYGESQ

-645 DGVPCS
+645 DGVPCT

-661 MFLIENYSMLPM
+661 MFIIENYQILSGGSGTYKL
-673 SAISTSNRPA
+673 NRPI
-683 QPSLQVARPA
+683 QNHSQVPTPNVNTPTKEVMPPPVTQTTVPRVQNTSPKRPA
-693 VNTATTTTP
+693 PVVPPVRVSTTP
-702 VSPPIPPIVQ
+702 
-712 STPPAIPPVVVPPAQ
+712 STIPPVVTSTSPVETSPPLQ
-727 VNTPQ
+727 GTPQ
-732 QTTAPQ
+732 LQ
-738 VVAPTP
+738 
-744 QPTAVQPTEQA
+744 
-755 SSDAA
+755 
-760 QPSEAPD
+760 
-767 EEPSTIVTQ
+767 EEPDAIVIQ
-776 VNPKPTVQNTPSTN
+776 VRPNS
-790 AEGENTTEQPTVRS
+790 S
-804 ADEAL
+804 S
-809 QILENHR
+809 
-816 NQSKDETNDLKQ
+816 QSKNEQ
-828 NRATTPNTEPQS
+828 QTP
-840 IVIKIKENS
+840 
-849 PPPPTKPIPTSANSP
+849 
-864 KSNEVMNEN
+864 
-873 APKVRS
+873 VRS
-879 AEEALKILE
+879 AEEALQILE
-888 NYRKNKQGSTPNVTT
+888 SHRNQNEEVTPTT
-903 PAKTKVKPNN
+903 PQPPVASQPIVIQVQVKPT
-913 DLLPENLPN
+913 PEKDSTTTPITSPRVRSAEEALQILQNHRNKTQSANSKPSKSTLTTASTNTGTKPVNLPN
-922 EKAPADT
+922 ENAPADT
-929 LNDIVAQIKAN
+929 LDTIVAKLKAKHNSSSSFNAQKALADADIV
-940 NNNIVSNNMQS
+940 
-951 ILNQSEVIYVVQ
+951 YVVQ
-963 IAALINRRDVN
+963 IAALINRKDVN
-974 HKVFRGLGG
+974 NRVFRGLSG
-983 LSIEKFKEFHRYLYR
+983 LSTEKFRDFHRYLYR
-998 PTTSYKQAKMAQ
+998 PTASYQQAKIAQ

-1018 KKSFVVAY
+1018 TTAFIVAY

-1040 NRK
+1040 NNQN

>member
-1 MKQLTSLRSFPSQ
+1 MKQFTSLETLRSNQ
-14 HKSTWLGLIFSLFCM
+14 TIYWLGMVLITLVFSSAI
-29 GLFAQ
+29 AQ
-34 NDSIPGEP
+34 NDSIPNQP
-42 YTVFDA
+42 YNVIDA

-69 DDADFNDKKVI
+69 DDADFSDKKVI

-108 DDVQSIYYLRASI
+108 EDIKSIYYLRASI
-121 SARSSENYSIA
+121 SARSNENYAIA
-132 DRYMQQYFVMEK
+132 DRYMQQYFRMEK

-150 LYIDDLNYLDSIAD
+150 LYVTDLNYLDSIAE

-175 INTEQSDFSS
+175 INTDQSDFSS
-185 AFFGP
+185 AFYGE

-203 QRDYQWTG
+203 QRDYDWTG

-216 LYIADIGEEGQL
+216 LYIADIGDEGQL
-228 ENTEQ
+228 ENTQQ

-247 VFTKDLDRVYFTR
+247 VFTKDLKTVYFTR
-260 NNYKNGKKR
+260 NNYKNGKKQT
-269 ADRKNTVRLK
+269 DRKNTVRLK
-279 LLTATV
+279 LLTASV
-285 DDDGNWSDVEELPFN
+285 DEDGNWSDVEELPFN

-339 KDGSYGD
+339 RDGSYGD

-364 IAEDGALYFT
+364 IAGDGTLYFT
-374 SDALVGFGGFD
+374 SDALIGFGGFD
-385 LFKAELTNS
+385 VFKAELSDS
-394 GIARAP
+394 GIARDA

-416 LLQTDTNTGYIS
+416 LVQTDTNTGYIS

-448 KCVVEIEGIVTDT
+448 KCVVEITGLVRDS
-461 NTGNLMPGA
+461 NTGNLTPGA
-470 TVKLLDMGMNV
+470 TVKLLDMGMNI

-486 VQQDARYSFPEQVE
+486 VQQDARYSFPEEVE

-514 YSIAETTFI
+514 YSIAETTFV
-523 APTTSQTVSV
+523 APTSSQSVSV
-533 DMAIETFSQDCPPY
+533 DMEIETFSQDCPPY

-552 LGLNPIYFDLNKYY
+552 LGLNPIYFDLNKYF

-573 ELTKVYNAMIRF
+573 ELTKVFNAMIRF
-585 PEMIIRIESHTDSRS
+585 PELIIRIESHTDSRS

-625 APSRLTAVGYGESQ
+625 APSRLSAVGYGESQ

-645 DGVPCS
+645 DGVPCT

-661 MFLIENYSMLPM
+661 MFIIENYQMLPTSM
-673 SAISTSNRPA
+673 TSTPTRPTQA
-683 QPSLQVARPA
+683 YSQMPRPIVNPPTTVPRVQNTPPTRPKPVVPPAR
-693 VNTATTTTP
+693 
-702 VSPPIPPIVQ
+702 VSPPPSV
-712 STPPAIPPVVVPPAQ
+712 IPPVVTSAPPVVTSAPPVMTSAPPVMTTPPTQNAPRDQEEPATIVIQ
-727 VNTPQ
+727 VTPQ
-732 QTTAPQ
+732 ANVQTPPNTVSETKESENGSTQ
-738 VVAPTP
+738 QDLNTQ
-744 QPTAVQPTEQA
+744 QPP
-755 SSDAA
+755 
-760 QPSEAPD
+760 
-767 EEPSTIVTQ
+767 
-776 VNPKPTVQNTPSTN
+776 
-790 AEGENTTEQPTVRS
+790 VRS
-804 ADEAL
+804 AQEAL

-816 NQSKDETNDLKQ
+816 NQSGQGTPKTPQPPAPSQTIVVEVKPKPTTNESSTSSK
-828 NRATTPNTEPQS
+828 T
-840 IVIKIKENS
+840 S
-849 PPPPTKPIPTSANSP
+849 PP
-864 KSNEVMNEN
+864 
-873 APKVRS
+873 VRS
-879 AEEALKILE
+879 ADEALQILQ
-888 NYRKNKQGSTPNVTT
+888 NHRNKTQAANSNLSKSK
-903 PAKTKVKPNN
+903 PAISSANTGIKPV
-913 DLLPENLPN
+913 NLPN

-929 LNDIVAQIKAN
+929 LDAIVAKIKAKQATSSSFNPQKALADADIV
-940 NNNIVSNNMQS
+940 
-951 ILNQSEVIYVVQ
+951 YVVQ

-983 LSIEKFKEFHRYLYR
+983 LSTEKFREFYRYLYR
-998 PTTSYKQAKMAQ
+998 PTANFQQAKIAQ

-1018 KKSFVVAY
+1018 TKAFIVAY

-1033 ALEVAKL
+1033 AWEVAKL
-1040 NRK
+1040 NNQN

>member
-1 MKQLTSLRSFPSQ
+1 MKQLTSLRSFPNH
-14 HKSTWLGLIFSLFCM
+14 HKNSWLGLIFSLFCM

-101 KLISLYP
+101 KLISLSP

-132 DRYMQQYFVMEK
+132 DRYMQQYFAMEK

-164 LRPKYIVETTK
+164 LRPRYIVESTK
-175 INTEQSDFSS
+175 INTDQSDFSS

-203 QRDYQWTG
+203 QRDYDWTG

-216 LYIADIGEEGQL
+216 LYIADIGEDGQL

-247 VFTKDLDRVYFTR
+247 VFTKDLDQVYFTR

-269 ADRKNTVRLK
+269 SDRKNTVRLK

-364 IAEDGALYFT
+364 IAEDGVLYFT

-448 KCVVEIEGIVTDT
+448 KCVVEITGIVTDT

-500 CGQAYYLITENGLA
+500 CGQAYYLVTENGLA

-533 DMAIETFSQDCPPY
+533 DMAIETYSQDCPPY

-552 LGLNPIYFDLNKYY
+552 LGLNPIYFDLNKYF

-573 ELTKVYNAMIRF
+573 ELTKVFNAMIRF

-625 APSRLTAVGYGESQ
+625 APSRLSAVGYGESQ

-661 MFLIENYSMLPM
+661 MFIIENYSMLP
-673 SAISTSNRPA
+673 SNGTTFSNRPI
-683 QPSLQVARPA
+683 QPSPTVARPGL
-693 VNTATTTTP
+693 NTPTTMTP
-702 VSPPIPPIVQ
+702 ISPPIPPKAQ
-712 STPPAIPPVVVPPAQ
+712 SRPPATPPVVAPP
-727 VNTPQ
+727 VRMNTPQ
-732 QTTAPQ
+732 QTNVPQ

-744 QPTAVQPTEQA
+744 AQTTQ
-755 SSDAA
+755 
-760 QPSEAPD
+760 QPSVIESQPNAAPD
-767 EEPSTIVTQ
+767 DEPATIVIK
-776 VNPKPTVQNTPSTN
+776 VNPKPTVQNTANTN
-790 AEGENTTEQPTVRS
+790 AGRENTTGQPNVRS

-816 NQSKDETNDLKQ
+816 NQSKDETNNLNQ
-828 NRATTPNTEPQS
+828 NRATTPNSDPQS
-840 IVIKIKENS
+840 IVIKIKEN
-849 PPPPTKPIPTSANSP
+849 PPPPTKPILTSANSP
-864 KSNEVMNEN
+864 KPNQVMNEN
-873 APKVRS
+873 VPKVRS
-879 AEEALKILE
+879 AAEALKILD
-888 NYRKNKQGSTPNVTT
+888 NYRKNKQGSTPNVST
-903 PAKTKVKPNN
+903 PTRTIFKPNN

-940 NNNIVSNNMQS
+940 NDYITSNNMQS

-998 PTTSYKQAKMAQ
+998 PTTSYKQAKMAK

-1018 KKSFVVAY
+1018 KKSFIVAY
-1026 VNGTRTS
+1026 VNGKRTS
-1033 ALEVAKL
+1033 AWEVARMS
-1040 NRK
+1040 NNN

>member
-1 MKQLTSLRSFPSQ
+1 MKQITSLETLRCNQ
-14 HKSTWLGLIFSLFCM
+14 TIYWLGIVFILLVFSSAI
-29 GLFAQ
+29 GQ
-34 NDSIPGEP
+34 NDSIPKEP
-42 YTVFDA
+42 YNIFDA

-69 DDADFNDKKVI
+69 DDADFTDKKVI

-108 DDVQSIYYLRASI
+108 EDIKSIYYLRASI
-121 SARSSENYSIA
+121 SARSNENYSIA
-132 DRYMQQYFVMEK
+132 DRYMQKYFSMVK

-150 LYIDDLNYLDSIAD
+150 LYVADLNYLDSIAE

-185 AFFGP
+185 AFFGQ

-196 STYQASG
+196 STFQASG
-203 QRDYQWTG
+203 QRDYDWTG

-216 LYIADIGEEGQL
+216 LYIADIGDEGQL
-228 ENTEQ
+228 ENTQ
-233 IEGDINTAFHESSA
+233 KIEGDINTAFHESSA
-247 VFTKDLDRVYFTR
+247 VFTKDLKTVYFTR

-269 ADRKNTVRLK
+269 TDRKNTVRLK
-279 LLTATV
+279 LLTASV
-285 DDDGNWSDVEELPFN
+285 DEDGNWSDVEELPFN

-315 KKLYFASDMPGTT
+315 KKLFFASDMPGTT

-364 IAEDGALYFT
+364 IASNGNFYFT
-374 SDALVGFGGFD
+374 SDALIGFGGFD
-385 LFKAELTNS
+385 VFKAELSDS
-394 GIARAP
+394 GIARDP

-448 KCVVEIEGIVTDT
+448 KCVVEITGLVRDS

-470 TVKLLDMGMNV
+470 TVKLLDMGMNI

-486 VQQDARYSFPEQVE
+486 VQQDARYSFPEEVE

-514 YSIAETTFI
+514 YSIAETTFV
-523 APTTSQTVSV
+523 APTTSQSISV
-533 DMAIETFSQDCPPY
+533 DMEIETFSKDCPPY

-552 LGLNPIYFDLNKYY
+552 LGLNPIYFDLNKYF
-566 IRPDAEI
+566 IRQDAEI
-573 ELTKVYNAMIRF
+573 ELTKVFNAMIRF
-585 PEMIIRIESHTDSRS
+585 PELIIRIESHTDSRS

-625 APSRLTAVGYGESQ
+625 APTRLTAVGYGESQ

-645 DGVPCS
+645 DGVPCT

-661 MFLIENYSMLPM
+661 MFIIENYQILSGGSGTYRL
-673 SAISTSNRPA
+673 NRPTQA
-683 QPSLQVARPA
+683 NFQVPMPN
-693 VNTATTTTP
+693 VNTPTRAAMPSPIPQPIEPRVQNTNPTRPTP
-702 VSPPIPPIVQ
+702 VVPPVRV
-712 STPPAIPPVVVPPAQ
+712 SHSSNAIPPVVTSP
-727 VNTPQ
+727 
-732 QTTAPQ
+732 
-738 VVAPTP
+738 
-744 QPTAVQPTEQA
+744 
-755 SSDAA
+755 
-760 QPSEAPD
+760 
-767 EEPSTIVTQ
+767 
-776 VNPKPTVQNTPSTN
+776 
-790 AEGENTTEQPTVRS
+790 
-804 ADEAL
+804 AL
-809 QILENHR
+809 QSTLQGQEMPDAIVVQDRSNSSP
-816 NQSKDETNDLKQ
+816 QSKNEQ
-828 NRATTPNTEPQS
+828 Q
-840 IVIKIKENS
+840 
-849 PPPPTKPIPTSANSP
+849 PP
-864 KSNEVMNEN
+864 
-873 APKVRS
+873 VRS
-879 AEEALKILE
+879 AEEALKILDNHRNQNGE
-888 NYRKNKQGSTPNVTT
+888 VTPINLRPPAPSQTIVIQVKSKTNTAEDSTISKTSPTVRSAEEALQILKNHRNKTQAANSKPYKPV
-903 PAKTKVKPNN
+903 PAKALANTGVRPV
-913 DLLPENLPN
+913 NLPN
-922 EKAPADT
+922 EKAPSDT
-929 LNDIVAQIKAN
+929 LDEIVAKLKVKQNPSLSFNAQKALADAD
-940 NNNIVSNNMQS
+940 V
-951 ILNQSEVIYVVQ
+951 VYVVQ

-974 HKVFRGLGG
+974 HKVFRGLSG
-983 LSIEKFKEFHRYLYR
+983 LSTEKFREFHRYLYR
-998 PTTSYKQAKMAQ
+998 PTASYQQAKIAQ
-1010 RHVISKGF
+1010 QHVISKGF
-1018 KKSFVVAY
+1018 TKAFIVAY

-1033 ALEVAKL
+1033 AWEVAKL
-1040 NRK
+1040 NNQN

>member
-1 MKQLTSLRSFPSQ
+1 MVFINLL
-14 HKSTWLGLIFSLFCM
+14 FSSAI
-29 GLFAQ
+29 AQ
-34 NDSIPGEP
+34 NDSIPEP
-42 YTVFDA
+42 YNIFDA
-48 DRDYNDYRY
+48 DRDYDDYRY

-108 DDVQSIYYLRASI
+108 EDIKSIYYLRASI
-121 SARSSENYSIA
+121 SARSNENYAIA
-132 DRYMQQYFVMEK
+132 DRYMQQYFRMEK

-150 LYIDDLNYLDSIAD
+150 LYVADLNYLDSIAE

-185 AFFGP
+185 AFFGE

-203 QRDYQWTG
+203 QRDYDWTG

-216 LYIADIGEEGQL
+216 LYLADIGDEGQL
-228 ENTEQ
+228 ENTQQ

-247 VFTKDLDRVYFTR
+247 VFSKDLKTVYFTR

-269 ADRKNTVRLK
+269 TDRKNTVRLK
-279 LLTATV
+279 LLKASV
-285 DDDGNWSDVEELPFN
+285 DEDGNWSDVEELPFN

-315 KKLYFASDMPGTT
+315 RKLFFASDMPGTT

-339 KDGSYGD
+339 KDDSYGD

-364 IAEDGALYFT
+364 IADDGTLYFT
-374 SDALVGFGGFD
+374 SDALIGFGGFD
-385 LFKAELTNS
+385 LFKAELSDS
-394 GIARAP
+394 GIARDP

-416 LLQTDTNTGYIS
+416 LLKTETNTGYIS

-448 KCVVEIEGIVTDT
+448 KCVVEITGLVRDS

-470 TVKLLDMGMNV
+470 TVKLLDMGMNI

-486 VQQDARYSFPEQVE
+486 VQQDARYSFPEEVE

-514 YSIAETTFI
+514 YSIAETTFV
-523 APTTSQTVSV
+523 APTTSQSVSV
-533 DMAIETFSQDCPPY
+533 DMEIETFSQDCPPY

-552 LGLNPIYFDLNKYY
+552 LGLNPIYFDLNKYF
-566 IRPDAEI
+566 IRADAEI
-573 ELTKVYNAMIRF
+573 ELTKVFNAMIRF
-585 PEMIIRIESHTDSRS
+585 PELIVRIESHTDSRS

-625 APSRLTAVGYGESQ
+625 APSRLSAFGFGESQ

-645 DGVPCS
+645 DGVPCT

-661 MFLIENYSMLPM
+661 MFLIENYQMLPTNM
-673 SAISTSNRPA
+673 TSTPTRPTQA
-683 QPSLQVARPA
+683 YSQAPRPI
-693 VNTATTTTP
+693 VNTPTPAAVPSPVPPAT
-702 VSPPIPPIVQ
+702 VPIVQ
-712 STPPAIPPVVVPPAQ
+712 NTPPTRPSPVVPPVRESPPPIAIPPVVTSAPPVVTPPPTQ
-727 VNTPQ
+727 NTPQ
-732 QTTAPQ
+732 GQEEAAAIVIQVRPNPSSQTPPN
-738 VVAPTP
+738 APTETSIKAPESESSP
-744 QPTAVQPTEQA
+744 QSQSTQQP
-755 SSDAA
+755 
-760 QPSEAPD
+760 P
-767 EEPSTIVTQ
+767 
-776 VNPKPTVQNTPSTN
+776 
-790 AEGENTTEQPTVRS
+790 VRS
-804 ADEAL
+804 AEEAL

-816 NQSKDETNDLKQ
+816 NQSGEL
-828 NRATTPNTEPQS
+828 TPKTPQPPVS
-840 IVIKIKENS
+840 SQTIVIKVKPKTTTEEDSKTTPKIS
-849 PPPPTKPIPTSANSP
+849 PP
-864 KSNEVMNEN
+864 
-873 APKVRS
+873 VRS
-879 AEEALKILE
+879 AEEALQILQ
-888 NYRKNKQGSTPNVTT
+888 NHRNKTQSTNSNPS
-903 PAKTKVKPNN
+903 KPIPTIASANTIIQ
-913 DLLPENLPN
+913 PVNLPN
-922 EKAPADT
+922 EKSPVDSLDAIVAK
-929 LNDIVAQIKAN
+929 LKAKQNSSSSFNAQKVLAGADIV
-940 NNNIVSNNMQS
+940 
-951 ILNQSEVIYVVQ
+951 YVVQ
-963 IAALINRRDVN
+963 IAALINRKDVN
-974 HKVFRGLGG
+974 HKVFRGLSG
-983 LSIEKFKEFHRYLYR
+983 LSTEKFREFHRYLYR
-998 PTTSYKQAKMAQ
+998 PSTSYQQAKIAQ

-1018 KKSFVVAY
+1018 TKAFIVAY

-1033 ALEVAKL
+1033 AREVAKL
-1040 NRK
+1040 NNQN